1 MTGMQELWQAFDAVL
16 GGGETSALLVV
27 GPPRCGKTEFAF
39 EALMRALERN
49 HGGGAMM
56 TVSGRV
62 TADRLGNRAIRR
74 MGASMKA
81 RPVTTLSALAFA
93 VIADARRYEDLPA
106 PRLLNGAEQDALL
119 RRVVAAHLGHAEAGN
134 LCDTCVLLREYFA
147 DDRWTD
153 TVAPAREQSGGAT
166 TMAMFERG
174 VSSSFVDQ
182 LRDMLARINELGA
195 SFAHEREYVG
205 EAAGTGRNADRIAVQ
220 WRLAFALRR
229 EYVRAIEHTYPGE
242 YRLDASRLLVEA
254 AAVLRRVQAEE
265 VRLQPETVPAVLVVD
280 DFHDATLAGLRFLEA
295 LAVAGVRLVLV
306 GNPDEAV
313 QTFRGSYPEYL
324 MGCAVRGPLHAALHR
339 IPVSDTPADAAAP
352 TYRDLLASRIS
363 LSIPSPEP
371 DDTPMPQRPG
381 KLPRYAGS
389 LPIRRLDEP
398 GANADAGLGTSR
410 LEDGTV
416 ATTLYKSPREEMDD
430 VVWRMKRLHLDQGI
444 AWNDMAII
452 AHDNATVRSFGERLR
467 RDGVPVRYSSVTR
480 PLKDEPFVQG
490 LFALIELALL
500 RRRGIDA
507 VDLPLATLSSYVRAR
522 VATLMACPLVAAGTQ
537 SAEGAP
543 ARLAPVESAM
553 SALESLAAVVQES
566 AEAVGADG
574 QRHLAALI
582 ESWERY
588 RDAVNEHRQAA
599 RRAAAVNVDDGVLT
613 GETADDELPFGQ
625 RAMYLMLAFD
635 NPKAP
640 ATPVLDSLGA
650 ILGRDP
656 QAVAFRRLWDMV
668 GRVAD
673 GMDRLPNREAQYT
686 LALAWN
692 ETGVAGS
699 WQRAALRN
707 DVAGRAANDRLDVAM
722 RLFQFA
728 ADGSAGEDIVAFMDQ
743 VRSMQ
748 IEADS
753 LAHVGPVEQAVTLTT
768 PAGAA
773 GNHWRHVWLPAVQQD
788 VWPNLAERATL
799 FGGEDLAD
807 LMLHGR
813 IGDAD
818 PTHCDARLAAVLSSE
833 KKNLLVAVTRAD
845 ETLTISATWNEDCTP
860 SDFLYGYLPERF
872 IRQRDEAVFTRPGG
886 EAVHDGDAISHAG
899 LDADPRGLVT
909 AARITLACHG
919 ADSPEGQDA
928 ASALALLAEHGV
940 RSADPEHW
948 YFVDL
953 PHDGAT
959 GGEAESRAEARGGR
973 HIVTLSPSSVDGI
986 WSCPVCWLLERRCS
1000 GPQSGGVHAGFGTI
1014 VHEVAQRGSEER
1026 LDMPGSMAA
1035 ESTESRIAAVTERL
1049 MAIYRSLRRDP
1060 QGIDSPTD
1068 RYDAMKLDR
1077 SAETMLTNIASYFV
1091 NGCDAAYP
1099 FRNAQY
1105 MSVGALER
1113 AECEVEFT
1121 ARFDIDDMLAAYNAI
1136 PGIEPMTSGELLA
1149 VMGTLVGGWPEGMC
1163 DDLTIRLS
1171 GRIDRLEHRR
1181 YQDGREAVRLID
1193 YKTGRKYAITQIFN
1207 DLQLVCYQLGLAFP
1221 EDRGCVGPSP
1231 RMPYIAQSGLFFVR
1245 EDDGPSRSREV
1256 ESLHQPALL
1265 RNGAWNTEPFTL
1277 RYYFKDPQYLEI
1289 PELPE
1294 TPPAGVR
1301 AAAWDQIVRL
1311 RGSQTLWALT
1321 MVARVF
1327 YAAAASRSSL
1337 LIAHP
1342 TPDHV
1347 KHCRMKASCPACAGE
1362 LNTVYETRQA

>member
-1 MTGMQELWQAFDAVL
+1 MQELWQTFDAVL
-16 GGGETSALLVV
+16 GGGEASALLVV

-62 TADRLGNRAIRR
+62 TADRLGDRAIRR

-119 RRVVAAHLGHAEAGN
+119 RRVVAAHLDHAEAGN

-205 EAAGTGRNADRIAVQ
+205 EAAGTGRNADRTAVQ

-254 AAVLRRVQAEE
+254 AAVLRRVQVEE
-265 VRLQPETVPAVLVVD
+265 VRLQPETVPSVLVVD

-295 LAVAGVRLVLV
+295 LSAAGVRLVLV

-398 GANADAGLGTSR
+398 GANADAGLGASP

-416 ATTLYKSPREEMDD
+416 ATALYKSPREEMDD

-507 VDLPLATLSSYVRAR
+507 VDLPLAALSSYVRAR
-522 VATLMACPLVAAGTQ
+522 VATLMACPLVTAGTQ

-553 SALESLAAVVQES
+553 AALESLAAIVRES
-566 AEAVGADG
+566 EGAVGTDG

-582 ESWERY
+582 ESWDRY
-588 RDAVNEHRQAA
+588 RDAVDERRQAA
-599 RRAAAVNVDDGVLT
+599 RRAAAVSVDDGVLT
-613 GETADDELPFGQ
+613 GESADDELPFGQ
-625 RAMYLMLAFD
+625 HAMYLMLAFD
-635 NPKAP
+635 DPKAP

-656 QAVAFRRLWDMV
+656 QAVAFRRMWDMV

-673 GMDRLPNREAQYT
+673 GMGRLSNRESQYT

-692 ETGVAGS
+692 ATGVAGV

-813 IGDAD
+813 IGGAD
-818 PTHCDARLAAVLSSE
+818 PAGCDPRLAAVLSSE

-886 EAVHDGDAISHAG
+886 QSADDDAESHAG

-909 AARITLACHG
+909 AARIALACHG
-919 ADSPEGQDA
+919 ADSPEGRDA

-940 RSADPEHW
+940 RAADPKQW
-948 YFVDL
+948 YFVDTADEDTS
-953 PHDGAT
+953 DG
-959 GGEAESRAEARGGR
+959 GPEGRSGSRNER
-973 HIVTLSPSSVDGI
+973 HTVTLSPSSVDSI

-1000 GPQSGGVHAGFGTI
+1000 GPQSGGVRAGFGTL

-1026 LDMPGSMAA
+1026 LDMPGAVAA
-1035 ESTESRIAAVTERL
+1035 EGAGNRIAAVSERL

-1060 QGIDSPTD
+1060 QTIESPTD
-1068 RYDAMKLDR
+1068 RYAALQLDR
-1077 SAETMLTNIASYFV
+1077 SAETMMTHIATYFV
-1091 NGCDAAYP
+1091 NGCNPAYP
-1099 FRNAQY
+1099 FRNAEY

-1113 AECEVEFT
+1113 VEYEAEFT

-1149 VMGTLVGGWPEGMC
+1149 VMGTLVGGWPEGIC

>member
-1 MTGMQELWQAFDAVL
+1 MTGMQELWQTFDAVL
-16 GGGETSALLVV
+16 GGGEASALLVV

-62 TADRLGNRAIRR
+62 TADRLGDRAIRR

-205 EAAGTGRNADRIAVQ
+205 EAAGTGRNADRTAVQ

-254 AAVLRRVQAEE
+254 AAVLRRVQVEE
-265 VRLQPETVPAVLVVD
+265 VRLQPETVPSVLVVD

-295 LAVAGVRLVLV
+295 LSAAGVRLVLV

-389 LPIRRLDEP
+389 LPIRRLDAP
-398 GANADAGLGTSR
+398 GANVDAGLGASP

-416 ATTLYKSPREEMDD
+416 STALYKSPREEMDD
-430 VVWRMKRLHLDQGI
+430 VVWRMKRLHLDRGI

-507 VDLPLATLSSYVRAR
+507 VNLPLATLSSYVRAR

-692 ETGVAGS
+692 ATGVAGV

-753 LAHVGPVEQAVTLTT
+753 LAHVGPIEQAVTLTT

-813 IGDAD
+813 IGGAD
-818 PTHCDARLAAVLSSE
+818 PAGCDPRLAAVLSSE

-886 EAVHDGDAISHAG
+886 QSADDDAESHAG

-909 AARITLACHG
+909 AARIALACHG
-919 ADSPEGQDA
+919 ADSPEGRDA

-940 RSADPEHW
+940 RAADPKQW
-948 YFVDL
+948 YFVDTADEDTS
-953 PHDGAT
+953 DG
-959 GGEAESRAEARGGR
+959 GPEGRSGSRNER
-973 HIVTLSPSSVDGI
+973 HTVTLSPSSVDSI

-1000 GPQSGGVHAGFGTI
+1000 GPQSGGVRAGFGTL

-1026 LDMPGSMAA
+1026 LDMPGAVAA
-1035 ESTESRIAAVTERL
+1035 EGTESRIAAVSERL

-1060 QGIDSPTD
+1060 QTIESPTD
-1068 RYDAMKLDR
+1068 RYAALQLDR

-1099 FRNAQY
+1099 FRNAEY

-1113 AECEVEFT
+1113 VECEAEFT
-1121 ARFDIDDMLAAYNAI
+1121 ARFDVGDILAAYNAI
-1136 PGIEPMTSGELLA
+1136 PGVEPMTSGELLA
-1149 VMGTLVGGWPEGMC
+1149 VMGTLVGGWPEGIC

>member
-1 MTGMQELWQAFDAVL
+1 MTGMQELWQTFDAVL
-16 GGGETSALLVV
+16 GGGEASALLVV

-62 TADRLGNRAIRR
+62 TADRLGDRAIRR

-119 RRVVAAHLGHAEAGN
+119 RRVVAAHLDHAEAGN

-153 TVAPAREQSGGAT
+153 TVAPAREQSGDAT

-205 EAAGTGRNADRIAVQ
+205 EAAGTGRNTDRIAVQ

-295 LAVAGVRLVLV
+295 LAAAGVRLVLV

-416 ATTLYKSPREEMDD
+416 ATALYKSPREEMDD

-566 AEAVGADG
+566 AETVGADG

-656 QAVAFRRLWDMV
+656 QAVAFRRLWDMI

-673 GMDRLPNREAQYT
+673 GMDWLPNREAQYT

-813 IGDAD
+813 IGGAD
-818 PTHCDARLAAVLSSE
+818 PAGCDPRLAAVLSSE

-886 EAVHDGDAISHAG
+886 QSADDDAESHAG

-909 AARITLACHG
+909 AARIALACHG
-919 ADSPEGQDA
+919 ADSPEGRDA

-940 RSADPEHW
+940 RAADPKQW
-948 YFVDL
+948 YFVDTADEDTS
-953 PHDGAT
+953 DG
-959 GGEAESRAEARGGR
+959 GPEGRSGSRNER
-973 HIVTLSPSSVDGI
+973 HTVTLSPSSVDSI

-1000 GPQSGGVHAGFGTI
+1000 GPQSGGVRAGFGTL

-1026 LDMPGSMAA
+1026 LDMPGAVA
-1035 ESTESRIAAVTERL
+1035 TEGAGNRIAAVSERL

-1060 QGIDSPTD
+1060 QTIESPTD
-1068 RYDAMKLDR
+1068 RYAALQLDR
-1077 SAETMLTNIASYFV
+1077 SAETMMTHIATYFV
-1091 NGCDAAYP
+1091 NGCNPAYP
-1099 FRNAQY
+1099 FRNAEY

-1113 AECEVEFT
+1113 VECEAEFT

-1181 YQDGREAVRLID
+1181 YGDGREAVRLID
-1193 YKTGRKYAITQIFN
+1193 YKTGRKYGTAQIFN

-1245 EDDGPSRSREV
+1245 EDDGPSRSFEV

-1265 RNGAWNTEPFTL
+1265 RNGAWNTEPFAG
-1277 RYYFKDPQYLEI
+1277 RYHYKDSKYLEI

-1301 AAAWDQIVRL
+1301 AAAWNQIIRL
-1311 RGSQTLWALT
+1311 RGTQTLWALT
-1321 MVARVF
+1321 MAARVF

-1347 KHCRMKASCPACAGE
+1347 KRCRMTTSCPACAGE

>member
-1 MTGMQELWQAFDAVL
+1 MTGMQELWQTFDAVL
-16 GGGETSALLVV
+16 GGGEASALLVV

-119 RRVVAAHLGHAEAGN
+119 RRVVAAHLDHAEAGN

-205 EAAGTGRNADRIAVQ
+205 EAAGTGRNADRTAVQ

-254 AAVLRRVQAEE
+254 AAVLRRVQVEE
-265 VRLQPETVPAVLVVD
+265 VRLQPETVPSVLVVD

-295 LAVAGVRLVLV
+295 LSAAGVRLVLV

-398 GANADAGLGTSR
+398 GANADAGLGASP

-416 ATTLYKSPREEMDD
+416 ATALYKSPREEMDD

-480 PLKDEPFVQG
+480 PLRDEPFVQG

-507 VDLPLATLSSYVRAR
+507 VDLPLAALSSYVRAR
-522 VATLMACPLVAAGTQ
+522 VATLMACPLVTAGTQ

-553 SALESLAAVVQES
+553 AALESLAAIVRES
-566 AEAVGADG
+566 EGAVGTDG

-582 ESWERY
+582 ESWDRY
-588 RDAVNEHRQAA
+588 RDAVDERRQAA
-599 RRAAAVNVDDGVLT
+599 RRAAAVSVDDGVLT
-613 GETADDELPFGQ
+613 GESADDELPFGQ
-625 RAMYLMLAFD
+625 HAMYLMLAFD
-635 NPKAP
+635 DPKAP

-656 QAVAFRRLWDMV
+656 QAVAFRRMWDMV

-673 GMDRLPNREAQYT
+673 GMGRLSNRESQYT

-692 ETGVAGS
+692 ATGVAGV

-813 IGDAD
+813 IGGAD
-818 PTHCDARLAAVLSSE
+818 PVGCDPRLAAVLSSE

-872 IRQRDEAVFTRPGG
+872 IRQRDEAVFTHPGG
-886 EAVHDGDAISHAG
+886 QSADDDAESHAG

-909 AARITLACHG
+909 AARIALACHG
-919 ADSPEGQDA
+919 ADSPEGRDA

-940 RSADPEHW
+940 RAADPKQW
-948 YFVDL
+948 YFVDTADEDTS
-953 PHDGAT
+953 DG
-959 GGEAESRAEARGGR
+959 GPEGRSGSRNER
-973 HIVTLSPSSVDGI
+973 HTVTLSPSSVDSI

-1000 GPQSGGVHAGFGTI
+1000 GPQSGGVRAGFGTL

-1026 LDMPGSMAA
+1026 LDMPGAVAA
-1035 ESTESRIAAVTERL
+1035 EGAGNRIAAVSERL

-1060 QGIDSPTD
+1060 QTIESPTD
-1068 RYDAMKLDR
+1068 RYAALQLDR
-1077 SAETMLTNIASYFV
+1077 SAETMMTHIATYFV
-1091 NGCDAAYP
+1091 NGCNPAYP
-1099 FRNAQY
+1099 FRNAEY

-1113 AECEVEFT
+1113 VECEAEFT

-1149 VMGTLVGGWPEGMC
+1149 VMGTLVGGWPEGIC

-1181 YQDGREAVRLID
+1181 YQNGREAVRLID

>member
-1 MTGMQELWQAFDAVL
+1 MTGMQELWQTFDAVL
-16 GGGETSALLVV
+16 GGGEASALLVV

-62 TADRLGNRAIRR
+62 TADRLGDRAIRR

-119 RRVVAAHLGHAEAGN
+119 RRVVAAHLDHAEAGN

-205 EAAGTGRNADRIAVQ
+205 EAAGTGRNADRTAVQ

-295 LAVAGVRLVLV
+295 LAAAGVRLVLV

-416 ATTLYKSPREEMDD
+416 ATALYKSPREEMDD

-566 AEAVGADG
+566 AETVGADG

-813 IGDAD
+813 IGGAD
-818 PTHCDARLAAVLSSE
+818 PAGCDPRLAAVLSSE

-886 EAVHDGDAISHAG
+886 QSADDDAESHAG

-909 AARITLACHG
+909 AARIALACHG
-919 ADSPEGQDA
+919 ADSPEGRDA

-940 RSADPEHW
+940 RAADPKQW
-948 YFVDL
+948 YFVDTADEDTS
-953 PHDGAT
+953 DG
-959 GGEAESRAEARGGR
+959 GPEGRSGSRNER
-973 HIVTLSPSSVDGI
+973 HTVTLSPSSVDSI

-1000 GPQSGGVHAGFGTI
+1000 GPQSGGVRAGFGTL

-1026 LDMPGSMAA
+1026 LDMPGAVA
-1035 ESTESRIAAVTERL
+1035 TEGAGNRIAAVSERL

-1060 QGIDSPTD
+1060 QTIESPTD
-1068 RYDAMKLDR
+1068 RYAALQLDR
-1077 SAETMLTNIASYFV
+1077 SAETMMTHIATYFV
-1091 NGCDAAYP
+1091 NGCNPAYP
-1099 FRNAQY
+1099 FRNAEY

-1113 AECEVEFT
+1113 VECEAEFT

-1149 VMGTLVGGWPEGMC
+1149 VMGTLVGGWPEGIC

-1181 YQDGREAVRLID
+1181 YGDGREAVRLID

-1265 RNGAWNTEPFTL
+1265 RNGAWNTEPFAG
-1277 RYYFKDPQYLEI
+1277 RYHYKDPKYLEI

-1301 AAAWDQIVRL
+1301 AAAWNQIIRL
-1311 RGSQTLWALT
+1311 RGTQTLWALT
-1321 MVARVF
+1321 MAARVF

-1347 KHCRMKASCPACAGE
+1347 KRCRMTTSCPACAGE

>member
-1 MTGMQELWQAFDAVL
+1 MTGMQELWQTFDAVL
-16 GGGETSALLVV
+16 GGGEASALLVV

-62 TADRLGNRAIRR
+62 TADRLGDRAIRR

-119 RRVVAAHLGHAEAGN
+119 RRVVAAHLDHAEAGN

-153 TVAPAREQSGGAT
+153 TVAPVREQSGGAT

-205 EAAGTGRNADRIAVQ
+205 EAAGTGRNADRTAVQ

-254 AAVLRRVQAEE
+254 AAVLRRVQVEE
-265 VRLQPETVPAVLVVD
+265 VRLQPETVPSVLVVD

-295 LAVAGVRLVLV
+295 LAAAGVRLVLV

-398 GANADAGLGTSR
+398 GANADAGLGASP
-410 LEDGTV
+410 LEDDTV
-416 ATTLYKSPREEMDD
+416 STALYKSPREEMDD

-507 VDLPLATLSSYVRAR
+507 VDLPLAALSSYVRAR
-522 VATLMACPLVAAGTQ
+522 VATLMACPLVTAGTQ
-537 SAEGAP
+537 SAESAP

-553 SALESLAAVVQES
+553 AALESLAGVVQES
-566 AEAVGADG
+566 AETAGAEG

-582 ESWERY
+582 ESWDRY
-588 RDAVNEHRQAA
+588 RDAVDERRQAA
-599 RRAAAVNVDDGVLT
+599 RRAAAVSVDDGVLT
-613 GETADDELPFGQ
+613 GESADDELPFGQ
-625 RAMYLMLAFD
+625 HAMYLMLAFD
-635 NPKAP
+635 DPKAP

-656 QAVAFRRLWDMV
+656 QAVAFRRMWDMV

-673 GMDRLPNREAQYT
+673 GMGRLSNREAQYT

-692 ETGVAGS
+692 ATGVAGV

-813 IGDAD
+813 IGGAD

-919 ADSPEGQDA
+919 ADSPEGRDA

-940 RSADPEHW
+940 RAADPRQW

-959 GGEAESRAEARGGR
+959 GGEAEARAEARDGR
-973 HIVTLSPSSVDGI
+973 HTVTLSPSSVDSI

-1000 GPQSGGVHAGFGTI
+1000 GPQSGGVRAGFGTL

-1026 LDMPGSMAA
+1026 LDMPGAVAA
-1035 ESTESRIAAVTERL
+1035 EGTESRIAAVTERL

-1105 MSVGALER
+1105 MSVGALDR
-1113 AECEVEFT
+1113 AECEAEFT

-1149 VMGTLVGGWPEGMC
+1149 VMGTLVGGWPEGIC

-1277 RYYFKDPQYLEI
+1277 RYCFKDPQYLEI

>member
-1 MTGMQELWQAFDAVL
+1 
-16 GGGETSALLVV
+16 
-27 GPPRCGKTEFAF
+27 
-39 EALMRALERN
+39 
-49 HGGGAMM
+49 
-56 TVSGRV
+56 
-62 TADRLGNRAIRR
+62 
-74 MGASMKA
+74 
-81 RPVTTLSALAFA
+81 
-93 VIADARRYEDLPA
+93 
-106 PRLLNGAEQDALL
+106 
-119 RRVVAAHLGHAEAGN
+119 
-134 LCDTCVLLREYFA
+134 
-147 DDRWTD
+147 
-153 TVAPAREQSGGAT
+153 
-166 TMAMFERG
+166 
-174 VSSSFVDQ
+174 
-182 LRDMLARINELGA
+182 
-195 SFAHEREYVG
+195 
-205 EAAGTGRNADRIAVQ
+205 
-220 WRLAFALRR
+220 
-229 EYVRAIEHTYPGE
+229 
-242 YRLDASRLLVEA
+242 
-254 AAVLRRVQAEE
+254 
-265 VRLQPETVPAVLVVD
+265 
-280 DFHDATLAGLRFLEA
+280 
-295 LAVAGVRLVLV
+295 
-306 GNPDEAV
+306 
-313 QTFRGSYPEYL
+313 
-324 MGCAVRGPLHAALHR
+324 
-339 IPVSDTPADAAAP
+339 
-352 TYRDLLASRIS
+352 
-363 LSIPSPEP
+363 
-371 DDTPMPQRPG
+371 MPQRPG

-416 ATTLYKSPREEMDD
+416 ATALYKSPREEMDD

-507 VDLPLATLSSYVRAR
+507 VDLPLAALSSYVRAR
-522 VATLMACPLVAAGTQ
+522 VATLMACPLVTAGTQ

-635 NPKAP
+635 DPKAP

-650 ILGRDP
+650 ILGRDH

-692 ETGVAGS
+692 ATGVAGV

-813 IGDAD
+813 IGGAD
-818 PTHCDARLAAVLSSE
+818 PAGCDPRLAAVLSSE

-886 EAVHDGDAISHAG
+886 QSADDDAESHAG

-909 AARITLACHG
+909 AARIALACHG

-948 YFVDL
+948 YFVDTADEDTS
-953 PHDGAT
+953 DG
-959 GGEAESRAEARGGR
+959 GPEGRSGSRNER
-973 HIVTLSPSSVDGI
+973 HTVTLSPSSVDSI
-986 WSCPVCWLLERRCS
+986 WSCPICWLLERRCS
-1000 GPQSGGVHAGFGTI
+1000 GPQSGGVRAGFGTL

-1026 LDMPGSMAA
+1026 LDMPGAVAA
-1035 ESTESRIAAVTERL
+1035 EGAGNRIAAVSERL

-1060 QGIDSPTD
+1060 QTIESPTD
-1068 RYDAMKLDR
+1068 RYAALQLDR
-1077 SAETMLTNIASYFV
+1077 SAETMMTHIATYFV
-1091 NGCDAAYP
+1091 NGCNPAYP
-1099 FRNAQY
+1099 FRNAEY

-1113 AECEVEFT
+1113 VECEAEFT

-1149 VMGTLVGGWPEGMC
+1149 VMGTLVGGWPEGIC

-1277 RYYFKDPQYLEI
+1277 RYCFKDPQYLEI

>member
-1 MTGMQELWQAFDAVL
+1 MTGMQELWQTFDAVL
-16 GGGETSALLVV
+16 GGGEASALLVV

-62 TADRLGNRAIRR
+62 TADRLGDRAIRR

-119 RRVVAAHLGHAEAGN
+119 RRVVAAHLDHAEAGN

-205 EAAGTGRNADRIAVQ
+205 EAAGTGRNADRTAVQ

-254 AAVLRRVQAEE
+254 AAVLRRVQVEE
-265 VRLQPETVPAVLVVD
+265 VRLQPETVPSVLVVD

-295 LAVAGVRLVLV
+295 LSAAGVRLVLV

-339 IPVSDTPADAAAP
+339 IPISDTPADAAAP

-416 ATTLYKSPREEMDD
+416 ATALYKSPREEMDD

-553 SALESLAAVVQES
+553 SALESLAGVVQES
-566 AEAVGADG
+566 AETAGAEG

-582 ESWERY
+582 ESWDRY
-588 RDAVNEHRQAA
+588 RDAVDERRQAA
-599 RRAAAVNVDDGVLT
+599 RRAAAVSVDDGVLT
-613 GETADDELPFGQ
+613 GESADDELPFGQ
-625 RAMYLMLAFD
+625 HAMYLMLAFD
-635 NPKAP
+635 DPKAP

-656 QAVAFRRLWDMV
+656 QAVAFRRMWDMV

-673 GMDRLPNREAQYT
+673 GMGRLSNREAQYT

-692 ETGVAGS
+692 ATGVAGV

-813 IGDAD
+813 IGGAD
-818 PTHCDARLAAVLSSE
+818 PAGCDPRLAAVLSSE

-886 EAVHDGDAISHAG
+886 QSADDDAESHAG

-909 AARITLACHG
+909 AARIALACHG

-940 RSADPEHW
+940 RAADPKQW
-948 YFVDL
+948 YFVDTADEDTS
-953 PHDGAT
+953 DG
-959 GGEAESRAEARGGR
+959 GPEGRSGSRNER
-973 HIVTLSPSSVDGI
+973 HTVTLSPSSVDSI

-1000 GPQSGGVHAGFGTI
+1000 GPQSGGVRAGFGTL

-1026 LDMPGSMAA
+1026 LDMPGAVAA
-1035 ESTESRIAAVTERL
+1035 EGAGNRIAAVSERL

-1060 QGIDSPTD
+1060 QTIESPTD
-1068 RYDAMKLDR
+1068 RYAALQLDR
-1077 SAETMLTNIASYFV
+1077 SAETMMTHIATYFV
-1091 NGCDAAYP
+1091 NGCNPAYP
-1099 FRNAQY
+1099 FRNAEY

-1113 AECEVEFT
+1113 VECEAEFT

-1149 VMGTLVGGWPEGMC
+1149 VMGTLVGGWPEGIC

-1181 YQDGREAVRLID
+1181 YQNGREAVRLID

-1231 RMPYIAQSGLFFVR
+1231 RMPYIAQSGLFFVH

>member
-1 MTGMQELWQAFDAVL
+1 MTGMQELWQTFDAVL
-16 GGGETSALLVV
+16 GGGEASALLVV

-62 TADRLGNRAIRR
+62 TADRLGDRAIRR

-119 RRVVAAHLGHAEAGN
+119 RRVVAAHLDHAEAGN

-205 EAAGTGRNADRIAVQ
+205 EAAGTGRNADRTAVQ

-254 AAVLRRVQAEE
+254 AAVLRRVQVEE
-265 VRLQPETVPAVLVVD
+265 VRLQPETVPSVLVVD

-295 LAVAGVRLVLV
+295 LSAAGVRLVLV

-389 LPIRRLDEP
+389 LPIRRLDAP
-398 GANADAGLGTSR
+398 GANVDAGLGASP

-416 ATTLYKSPREEMDD
+416 STALYKSPREEMDD
-430 VVWRMKRLHLDQGI
+430 VVWRMKRLHLDRGI

-507 VDLPLATLSSYVRAR
+507 VNLPLATLSSYVRAR

-625 RAMYLMLAFD
+625 HAMYLMLAFD
-635 NPKAP
+635 DPKAP

-673 GMDRLPNREAQYT
+673 GMGRLSNREAQYT

-692 ETGVAGS
+692 ATGVAGV

-753 LAHVGPVEQAVTLTT
+753 LAHVGPIEQAVTLTT

-813 IGDAD
+813 IGGAD
-818 PTHCDARLAAVLSSE
+818 PAGCDPRLAAVLSSE

-886 EAVHDGDAISHAG
+886 QSADDDAESHAG

-909 AARITLACHG
+909 AARIALACHG
-919 ADSPEGQDA
+919 ADSPEGRDA

-940 RSADPEHW
+940 RAADPKQW
-948 YFVDL
+948 YFVDTADEDTS
-953 PHDGAT
+953 DG
-959 GGEAESRAEARGGR
+959 GPEGRSGSRNER
-973 HIVTLSPSSVDGI
+973 HTVTLSPSSVDSI

-1000 GPQSGGVHAGFGTI
+1000 GPQSGGVRAGFGTL

-1026 LDMPGSMAA
+1026 LDMPGAVAA
-1035 ESTESRIAAVTERL
+1035 EGAGNRIAAVSERL

-1060 QGIDSPTD
+1060 QTIESPTD
-1068 RYDAMKLDR
+1068 RYAALQLDR

-1099 FRNAQY
+1099 FRNAEY

-1113 AECEVEFT
+1113 VECEAEFT
-1121 ARFDIDDMLAAYNAI
+1121 ARFDVGDILAAYNAI
-1136 PGIEPMTSGELLA
+1136 PGVEPMTSGELLA
-1149 VMGTLVGGWPEGMC
+1149 VMGTLVGGWPEGIC

-1301 AAAWDQIVRL
+1301 AAAWNQIVRL

>member
-1 MTGMQELWQAFDAVL
+1 MTGMQELWQTFDAVL
-16 GGGETSALLVV
+16 GGGEASALLVV

-119 RRVVAAHLGHAEAGN
+119 RRVVAAHLDHAEAGN

-195 SFAHEREYVG
+195 SFAHECEYVG
-205 EAAGTGRNADRIAVQ
+205 EAAGTGRNADRTAVQ

-254 AAVLRRVQAEE
+254 AAVLRRVQVEE
-265 VRLQPETVPAVLVVD
+265 VRLQPETVPSVLVVD

-295 LAVAGVRLVLV
+295 LSAAGVRLVLV

-398 GANADAGLGTSR
+398 GANADAGLGTSP

-416 ATTLYKSPREEMDD
+416 STALYKSPREEMDD
-430 VVWRMKRLHLDQGI
+430 VVWRMKRLHLDRGI

-507 VDLPLATLSSYVRAR
+507 VDLPLAALSSYVRAR
-522 VATLMACPLVAAGTQ
+522 VATLMACPLVTAGTQ

-553 SALESLAAVVQES
+553 AALESLAGVVQES
-566 AEAVGADG
+566 AETAGAEG

-582 ESWERY
+582 ESWDRY
-588 RDAVNEHRQAA
+588 RDAVDERRQAA
-599 RRAAAVNVDDGVLT
+599 RRAAAVSVDDGVLT
-613 GETADDELPFGQ
+613 GESADDELPFGQ

-635 NPKAP
+635 DPKAP

-650 ILGRDP
+650 ILGRDH

-743 VRSMQ
+743 IRSMQ

-753 LAHVGPVEQAVTLTT
+753 LAHVGPIEQAVTLTT

-813 IGDAD
+813 IGGAD
-818 PTHCDARLAAVLSSE
+818 PAGCDPRLAAVLSSE

-886 EAVHDGDAISHAG
+886 QSADDDAESHAG

-909 AARITLACHG
+909 AARIALACHG
-919 ADSPEGQDA
+919 ADSPEGRDA

-940 RSADPEHW
+940 RAADPKQW
-948 YFVDL
+948 YFVDTADEDTS
-953 PHDGAT
+953 DG
-959 GGEAESRAEARGGR
+959 GPEGRSGSRNER
-973 HIVTLSPSSVDGI
+973 HTVTLSPSSVDSI

-1000 GPQSGGVHAGFGTI
+1000 GPQSGGVRAGFGTL

-1026 LDMPGSMAA
+1026 LDMPGAVAA
-1035 ESTESRIAAVTERL
+1035 EGAGNRIAAVSERL

-1060 QGIDSPTD
+1060 QTIESPTD
-1068 RYDAMKLDR
+1068 RYAALQLDR
-1077 SAETMLTNIASYFV
+1077 SAETMMTHIAAYFV
-1091 NGCDAAYP
+1091 NGCNPAYP
-1099 FRNAQY
+1099 FRNAEY

-1113 AECEVEFT
+1113 VECEAEFT
-1121 ARFDIDDMLAAYNAI
+1121 ARFDVGDILAAYNAI
-1136 PGIEPMTSGELLA
+1136 PGVEPMTSGELLA
-1149 VMGTLVGGWPEGMC
+1149 VMGTLVGGWPEGIC

>member
-16 GGGETSALLVV
+16 GGGEASALLVV

-62 TADRLGNRAIRR
+62 TADRLGDRAIRR

-119 RRVVAAHLGHAEAGN
+119 RRVVAAHLDHAEAGN

-205 EAAGTGRNADRIAVQ
+205 EAAGTGRNADRTAVQ

-295 LAVAGVRLVLV
+295 LAAAGVRLVLV

-339 IPVSDTPADAAAP
+339 IPVSDTPADAVAP

-416 ATTLYKSPREEMDD
+416 ATALYKSPREEMDD

-566 AEAVGADG
+566 AETVGADG

-656 QAVAFRRLWDMV
+656 QAVAFRRLWDMI

-673 GMDRLPNREAQYT
+673 GMDWLPNREAQYT

-813 IGDAD
+813 IGGAD
-818 PTHCDARLAAVLSSE
+818 PAGCDPRLAAVLSSE

-886 EAVHDGDAISHAG
+886 QSADDDAESHAG

-909 AARITLACHG
+909 AARIALACHG
-919 ADSPEGQDA
+919 ADSPEGRDA

-940 RSADPEHW
+940 RAADPKQW
-948 YFVDL
+948 YFVDTADEDTS
-953 PHDGAT
+953 DG
-959 GGEAESRAEARGGR
+959 GPEGRSGSRNER
-973 HIVTLSPSSVDGI
+973 HTVTLSPSSVDSI

-1000 GPQSGGVHAGFGTI
+1000 GPQSGGVRAGFGTL

-1026 LDMPGSMAA
+1026 LDMPGAVA
-1035 ESTESRIAAVTERL
+1035 TEGAGNRIAAVSERL

-1060 QGIDSPTD
+1060 QTIESPTD
-1068 RYDAMKLDR
+1068 RYAALQLDR
-1077 SAETMLTNIASYFV
+1077 SAETMMTHIATYFV
-1091 NGCDAAYP
+1091 NGCNPAYP
-1099 FRNAQY
+1099 FRNAEY

-1113 AECEVEFT
+1113 VECEAEFT

-1149 VMGTLVGGWPEGMC
+1149 VMGTLVGGWPEGIC

-1181 YQDGREAVRLID
+1181 YGDGREAVRLID

-1265 RNGAWNTEPFTL
+1265 RNGAWNTEPFAG
-1277 RYYFKDPQYLEI
+1277 RYHYKDPKYLEI

-1301 AAAWDQIVRL
+1301 AAAWNQIIRL
-1311 RGSQTLWALT
+1311 RGTQTLWALT
-1321 MVARVF
+1321 MAARVF

>member
-1 MTGMQELWQAFDAVL
+1 MTGMQELWQTFDAVL
-16 GGGETSALLVV
+16 GGGEASALLVV

-62 TADRLGNRAIRR
+62 TADRLGDRAIRR

-81 RPVTTLSALAFA
+81 RPVTTLLALAFA

-119 RRVVAAHLGHAEAGN
+119 RRVVAAHLDHAEAGN

-205 EAAGTGRNADRIAVQ
+205 EAAGTGRNADRTAVQ

-295 LAVAGVRLVLV
+295 LAAAGVRLVLV

-416 ATTLYKSPREEMDD
+416 ATALYKSPREEMDD

-566 AEAVGADG
+566 AETVGADG

-656 QAVAFRRLWDMV
+656 QAVAFRRLWDMI

-673 GMDRLPNREAQYT
+673 GMDWLPNREAQYT

-813 IGDAD
+813 IGGAD
-818 PTHCDARLAAVLSSE
+818 PAGCDPRLAAVLSSE

-886 EAVHDGDAISHAG
+886 QSADDDAESHAG

-909 AARITLACHG
+909 AARIALACHG
-919 ADSPEGQDA
+919 ADSPEGRDA

-940 RSADPEHW
+940 RAADPKQW
-948 YFVDL
+948 YFVDTADEDTS
-953 PHDGAT
+953 DG
-959 GGEAESRAEARGGR
+959 GPEGRSGSRNER
-973 HIVTLSPSSVDGI
+973 HTVTLSPSSVDSI

-1000 GPQSGGVHAGFGTI
+1000 GPQSGGVRAGFGTL

-1026 LDMPGSMAA
+1026 LDMPGAVA
-1035 ESTESRIAAVTERL
+1035 TEGAGNRIAAVSERL

-1060 QGIDSPTD
+1060 QTIESPTD
-1068 RYDAMKLDR
+1068 RYAALQLDR
-1077 SAETMLTNIASYFV
+1077 SAETMMTHIATYFV
-1091 NGCDAAYP
+1091 NGCNPAYP
-1099 FRNAQY
+1099 FRNAEY

-1113 AECEVEFT
+1113 VECEAEFT

-1149 VMGTLVGGWPEGMC
+1149 VMGTLVGGWPEGIC

-1181 YQDGREAVRLID
+1181 YGDGREAVRLID

-1265 RNGAWNTEPFTL
+1265 RNGAWNTEPFAG
-1277 RYYFKDPQYLEI
+1277 RYHYKDPKYLEI

-1301 AAAWDQIVRL
+1301 AAAWNQIIRL
-1311 RGSQTLWALT
+1311 RGTQTLWALT
-1321 MVARVF
+1321 MAARVF

>member
-1 MTGMQELWQAFDAVL
+1 MTGMQELWQTFDAVL
-16 GGGETSALLVV
+16 GGGEASALLVV

-62 TADRLGNRAIRR
+62 TADRLGDRAIRR

-119 RRVVAAHLGHAEAGN
+119 RRVVAAHLDHAEAGN

-205 EAAGTGRNADRIAVQ
+205 EAAGTGRNADRTAVQ

-265 VRLQPETVPAVLVVD
+265 VRLQPEMVPAVLVVD

-295 LAVAGVRLVLV
+295 LAAAGVRLVLV

-416 ATTLYKSPREEMDD
+416 ATALYKSPREEMDD

-566 AEAVGADG
+566 AETVGADG

-656 QAVAFRRLWDMV
+656 QAVAFRRLWDMI

-673 GMDRLPNREAQYT
+673 GMDWLPNREAQYT

-813 IGDAD
+813 IGGAD
-818 PTHCDARLAAVLSSE
+818 PAGCDPRLAAVLSSE

-886 EAVHDGDAISHAG
+886 QSADDDAESHAG

-909 AARITLACHG
+909 AARIALACHG
-919 ADSPEGQDA
+919 ADSPEGRDA

-940 RSADPEHW
+940 RAADPKQW
-948 YFVDL
+948 YFVDTADEDTS
-953 PHDGAT
+953 DG
-959 GGEAESRAEARGGR
+959 GPEGRSGSRNER
-973 HIVTLSPSSVDGI
+973 HTVTLSPSSVDSI

-1000 GPQSGGVHAGFGTI
+1000 GPQSGGVRAGFGTL

-1026 LDMPGSMAA
+1026 LDMPGAVA
-1035 ESTESRIAAVTERL
+1035 TEGAGNRIAAVSERL

-1060 QGIDSPTD
+1060 QTIESPTD
-1068 RYDAMKLDR
+1068 RYAALQLDR
-1077 SAETMLTNIASYFV
+1077 SAETMMTHIATYFV
-1091 NGCDAAYP
+1091 NGCNPAYP
-1099 FRNAQY
+1099 FRNAEY

-1113 AECEVEFT
+1113 VECEAEFT

-1149 VMGTLVGGWPEGMC
+1149 VMGTLVGGWPEGIC

-1181 YQDGREAVRLID
+1181 YGDGREAVRLID

-1265 RNGAWNTEPFTL
+1265 RNGAWNTEPFAG
-1277 RYYFKDPQYLEI
+1277 RYHYKDPKYLEI

-1301 AAAWDQIVRL
+1301 AAAWNQIIRL
-1311 RGSQTLWALT
+1311 RGTQTLWALT
-1321 MVARVF
+1321 MAARVF

>member
-1 MTGMQELWQAFDAVL
+1 MQELWQTFDAVL
-16 GGGETSALLVV
+16 GGGEASALLVV

-62 TADRLGNRAIRR
+62 TADRLGDRAIRR

-119 RRVVAAHLGHAEAGN
+119 RRVVAAHLDHAEAGN

-153 TVAPAREQSGGAT
+153 TVAPVREQSGGAT
-166 TMAMFERG
+166 TIAMFERG

-205 EAAGTGRNADRIAVQ
+205 EAAGTGRNADRTAVQ

-254 AAVLRRVQAEE
+254 AAVLRRVQVEE
-265 VRLQPETVPAVLVVD
+265 VRLQPETVPSVLVVD

-295 LAVAGVRLVLV
+295 LAAAGVRLVLV

-389 LPIRRLDEP
+389 LPIRRLDAP
-398 GANADAGLGTSR
+398 GANVDAGLGASP

-416 ATTLYKSPREEMDD
+416 STALYKSPREEMDD
-430 VVWRMKRLHLDQGI
+430 VVWRMKRLHLDRGI

-480 PLKDEPFVQG
+480 PLRDEPFVQG

-507 VDLPLATLSSYVRAR
+507 VDLPLVALSSYVRAR
-522 VATLMACPLVAAGTQ
+522 VATLMACPLVTAGTQ

-553 SALESLAAVVQES
+553 AALESLAGVVQES
-566 AEAVGADG
+566 AETAGAEG

-599 RRAAAVNVDDGVLT
+599 RRAVPVNVDDGILA
-613 GETADDELPFGQ
+613 GESADDELPFGQ

-635 NPKAP
+635 DPKAP

-650 ILGRDP
+650 ILGRDH

-743 VRSMQ
+743 IRSMQ

-753 LAHVGPVEQAVTLTT
+753 LAHVGPIEQAVTLTT

-813 IGDAD
+813 IGGAD
-818 PTHCDARLAAVLSSE
+818 PAGCDPRLAAVLSSE

-886 EAVHDGDAISHAG
+886 QSADDDAESHAG

-909 AARITLACHG
+909 AARIALACHG
-919 ADSPEGQDA
+919 ADSPEGRDA

-940 RSADPEHW
+940 RAADPKQW
-948 YFVDL
+948 YFVDTADEDTS
-953 PHDGAT
+953 DG
-959 GGEAESRAEARGGR
+959 GPEGRSGSRNER
-973 HIVTLSPSSVDGI
+973 HTVTLSPSSVDSI

-1000 GPQSGGVHAGFGTI
+1000 GPQSGGVRAGFGTI

-1026 LDMPGSMAA
+1026 LDMPGAVAA
-1035 ESTESRIAAVTERL
+1035 EGAGNRIAAVSERL

-1060 QGIDSPTD
+1060 QTIESPTD
-1068 RYDAMKLDR
+1068 RYAALQLDR
-1077 SAETMLTNIASYFV
+1077 SAETMMTHIATYFV
-1091 NGCDAAYP
+1091 NGCNPAYP
-1099 FRNAQY
+1099 FRNAEY

-1113 AECEVEFT
+1113 VECEAEFT

-1149 VMGTLVGGWPEGMC
+1149 VMGTLVGGWPEGIC

>member
-119 RRVVAAHLGHAEAGN
+119 RRVVAAHLDHAEAGN

-205 EAAGTGRNADRIAVQ
+205 EAAGTGRNADRTAVQ

-254 AAVLRRVQAEE
+254 AAVLRRVQVEE
-265 VRLQPETVPAVLVVD
+265 VRLQPETVPSVLVVD

-295 LAVAGVRLVLV
+295 LSAAGVRLMLV

-389 LPIRRLDEP
+389 LPIRRLDAP
-398 GANADAGLGTSR
+398 GANVDAGLGASP

-416 ATTLYKSPREEMDD
+416 STALYKSPREEMDD
-430 VVWRMKRLHLDQGI
+430 VVWRMKRLHLDRGI

-467 RDGVPVRYSSVTR
+467 HDGVPVRYSSVTR

-507 VDLPLATLSSYVRAR
+507 VDLPLAALSSYVRAR
-522 VATLMACPLVAAGTQ
+522 VATLMACPLVTAGTQ

-553 SALESLAAVVQES
+553 AALESLAGVVQES
-566 AEAVGADG
+566 AETAGAEG

-582 ESWERY
+582 ESWDRY
-588 RDAVNEHRQAA
+588 RDAVDERRQAA
-599 RRAAAVNVDDGVLT
+599 RRAAAVSVDDGVLT
-613 GETADDELPFGQ
+613 GESADDELPFGQ
-625 RAMYLMLAFD
+625 HAMYLMLAFD
-635 NPKAP
+635 DPKAP

-656 QAVAFRRLWDMV
+656 QAVAFRRMWDMV

-673 GMDRLPNREAQYT
+673 GMGRLTNREAQYT

-692 ETGVAGS
+692 ATGVAGV

-813 IGDAD
+813 IGGAD
-818 PTHCDARLAAVLSSE
+818 PAGCDPRLAAVLSSE

-886 EAVHDGDAISHAG
+886 QSVDDGAESHAG

-909 AARITLACHG
+909 AARIALACHG
-919 ADSPEGQDA
+919 ADSPEGRDA

-940 RSADPEHW
+940 RAADPKQW
-948 YFVDL
+948 YFVDTADEDTS
-953 PHDGAT
+953 DG
-959 GGEAESRAEARGGR
+959 GPEGRSGSRNER
-973 HIVTLSPSSVDGI
+973 HTVTLSPSSVDSI

-1000 GPQSGGVHAGFGTI
+1000 GPQSGGVRAGFGTL

-1026 LDMPGSMAA
+1026 LDMPGAVAA
-1035 ESTESRIAAVTERL
+1035 EGAGNRIAAVSERL

-1060 QGIDSPTD
+1060 QTIESPTD
-1068 RYDAMKLDR
+1068 RYAALQLDR
-1077 SAETMLTNIASYFV
+1077 SAETMMTHIATYFV
-1091 NGCDAAYP
+1091 NGCNPAYP
-1099 FRNAQY
+1099 FRNAEY

-1113 AECEVEFT
+1113 VECEAEFT

-1149 VMGTLVGGWPEGMC
+1149 VMGTLVGGWPEGIC

>member
-1 MTGMQELWQAFDAVL
+1 MTGMQELWQTFDAVL
-16 GGGETSALLVV
+16 GGGEASALLVV

-62 TADRLGNRAIRR
+62 TADRLGDRAIRR

-119 RRVVAAHLGHAEAGN
+119 RRVVAAHLDHAEAGN

-205 EAAGTGRNADRIAVQ
+205 EAAGTGRNADRTAVQ

-295 LAVAGVRLVLV
+295 LAAAGVRLVLV

-416 ATTLYKSPREEMDD
+416 ATALYKSPREEMDD

-566 AEAVGADG
+566 AETVGADG

-599 RRAAAVNVDDGVLT
+599 RRAAAVNVDDGILA

-656 QAVAFRRLWDMV
+656 QAVAFRRLWDMI

-673 GMDRLPNREAQYT
+673 GMDWLPNREAQYT

-813 IGDAD
+813 IGGAD
-818 PTHCDARLAAVLSSE
+818 PAGCDPRLAAVLSSE

-886 EAVHDGDAISHAG
+886 QSADDDAESHAG

-909 AARITLACHG
+909 AARIALACHG
-919 ADSPEGQDA
+919 ADSPEGRDA

-940 RSADPEHW
+940 RAADPKQW
-948 YFVDL
+948 YFVDTADEDT
-953 PHDGAT
+953 PDG
-959 GGEAESRAEARGGR
+959 GPEGRSGSRNER
-973 HIVTLSPSSVDGI
+973 HTVTLSPSSVDSI

-1000 GPQSGGVHAGFGTI
+1000 GPQSGGVRAGFGTL

-1026 LDMPGSMAA
+1026 LDMPGAVA
-1035 ESTESRIAAVTERL
+1035 TEGAGNRIAAVSERL

-1060 QGIDSPTD
+1060 QTIESPTD
-1068 RYDAMKLDR
+1068 RYAALQLDR
-1077 SAETMLTNIASYFV
+1077 SAETMMTHIATYFV
-1091 NGCDAAYP
+1091 NGCNPAYP
-1099 FRNAQY
+1099 FRNAEY

-1113 AECEVEFT
+1113 VECEAEFT

-1149 VMGTLVGGWPEGMC
+1149 VMGTLVGGWPEGIC

-1181 YQDGREAVRLID
+1181 YGDGREAVRLID

-1265 RNGAWNTEPFTL
+1265 RNGAWNTEPFAG
-1277 RYYFKDPQYLEI
+1277 RYHYKDPKYLEI

-1301 AAAWDQIVRL
+1301 AAAWNQIIRL
-1311 RGSQTLWALT
+1311 RGTQTLWALT
-1321 MVARVF
+1321 MAARVF

>member
-1 MTGMQELWQAFDAVL
+1 MQELWQTFDAVL
-16 GGGETSALLVV
+16 GGGEASALLVV

-205 EAAGTGRNADRIAVQ
+205 EAAGTGRNADRTAVQ

-254 AAVLRRVQAEE
+254 AAVLRRVQVEE
-265 VRLQPETVPAVLVVD
+265 VRLQPETVPSVLVVD

-295 LAVAGVRLVLV
+295 LAAAGVRLVLV

-389 LPIRRLDEP
+389 LPIRRLDAP
-398 GANADAGLGTSR
+398 GANVDAGLGASP

-416 ATTLYKSPREEMDD
+416 STALYKSPREEMDD
-430 VVWRMKRLHLDQGI
+430 VVWRMKRLHLDRGI

-507 VDLPLATLSSYVRAR
+507 VDLPLAALSSYVRAR
-522 VATLMACPLVAAGTQ
+522 VATLMACPLVTAGTQ

-553 SALESLAAVVQES
+553 AALESLAGVVQES
-566 AEAVGADG
+566 AETAGAEG

-582 ESWERY
+582 ESWDRY
-588 RDAVNEHRQAA
+588 RDAVDERRQAA
-599 RRAAAVNVDDGVLT
+599 RRAAAVSVDDGVLT
-613 GETADDELPFGQ
+613 GESADDELPFGQ
-625 RAMYLMLAFD
+625 HAMYLMLAFD
-635 NPKAP
+635 DPKAP

-656 QAVAFRRLWDMV
+656 QAVAFRRMWDMV

-673 GMDRLPNREAQYT
+673 GMGRLSNREAQYT

-692 ETGVAGS
+692 ATGVAGV

-753 LAHVGPVEQAVTLTT
+753 LAHVGPIEQAVTLTT

-813 IGDAD
+813 IGGAD
-818 PTHCDARLAAVLSSE
+818 PAGCDPRLAAVLSSE

-886 EAVHDGDAISHAG
+886 QSADDDAESHAG

-909 AARITLACHG
+909 AARIALACHG
-919 ADSPEGQDA
+919 ADSPEGRDA

-940 RSADPEHW
+940 RAADPKQW
-948 YFVDL
+948 YFVDTADEDTS
-953 PHDGAT
+953 DG
-959 GGEAESRAEARGGR
+959 GPEGRSGSRNEG
-973 HIVTLSPSSVDGI
+973 HTVTLSPSSVDSI

-1000 GPQSGGVHAGFGTI
+1000 GPQSGGVRAGFGTL

-1026 LDMPGSMAA
+1026 LDMPGAVAA
-1035 ESTESRIAAVTERL
+1035 EGAGNRIAAVSERL

-1060 QGIDSPTD
+1060 QTIESPTD
-1068 RYDAMKLDR
+1068 RYAALQLDR
-1077 SAETMLTNIASYFV
+1077 SAETMMTHIATYFV
-1091 NGCDAAYP
+1091 NGCNPAYP
-1099 FRNAQY
+1099 FRNAEY

-1113 AECEVEFT
+1113 VECEAEFT

-1149 VMGTLVGGWPEGMC
+1149 VMGTLVGGWPEGIC

>member
-1 MTGMQELWQAFDAVL
+1 
-16 GGGETSALLVV
+16 
-27 GPPRCGKTEFAF
+27 
-39 EALMRALERN
+39 
-49 HGGGAMM
+49 M

-62 TADRLGNRAIRR
+62 TADRLGDRAIRR

-119 RRVVAAHLGHAEAGN
+119 RRVVAAHLDHAEAGN

-205 EAAGTGRNADRIAVQ
+205 EAAGTGRNADRTAVQ

-265 VRLQPETVPAVLVVD
+265 VRLQPEMVPAVLVVD

-295 LAVAGVRLVLV
+295 LAAAGVRLVLV

-416 ATTLYKSPREEMDD
+416 ATALYKSPREEMDD

-566 AEAVGADG
+566 AETVGADG

-656 QAVAFRRLWDMV
+656 QAVAFRRLWDMI

-673 GMDRLPNREAQYT
+673 GMDWLPNREAQYT

-813 IGDAD
+813 IGGAD
-818 PTHCDARLAAVLSSE
+818 PAGCDPRLAAVLSSE

-886 EAVHDGDAISHAG
+886 QSADDDAESHAG

-909 AARITLACHG
+909 AARIALACHG
-919 ADSPEGQDA
+919 ADSPEGRDA

-940 RSADPEHW
+940 RAADPKQW
-948 YFVDL
+948 YFVDTADEDTS
-953 PHDGAT
+953 DG
-959 GGEAESRAEARGGR
+959 GPEGRSGSRNER
-973 HIVTLSPSSVDGI
+973 HTVTLSPSSVDSI

-1000 GPQSGGVHAGFGTI
+1000 GPQSGGVRAGFGTL

-1026 LDMPGSMAA
+1026 LDMPGAVA
-1035 ESTESRIAAVTERL
+1035 TEGAGNRIAAVSERL

-1060 QGIDSPTD
+1060 QTIESPTD
-1068 RYDAMKLDR
+1068 RYAALQLDR
-1077 SAETMLTNIASYFV
+1077 SAETMMTHIATYFV
-1091 NGCDAAYP
+1091 NGCNPAYP
-1099 FRNAQY
+1099 FRNAEY

-1113 AECEVEFT
+1113 VECEAEFT

-1149 VMGTLVGGWPEGMC
+1149 VMGTLVGGWPEGIC

-1181 YQDGREAVRLID
+1181 YGDGREAVRLID

-1265 RNGAWNTEPFTL
+1265 RNGAWNTEPFAG
-1277 RYYFKDPQYLEI
+1277 RYHYKDPKYLEI

-1301 AAAWDQIVRL
+1301 AAAWNQIIRL
-1311 RGSQTLWALT
+1311 RGTQTLWALT
-1321 MVARVF
+1321 MAARVF

>member
-1 MTGMQELWQAFDAVL
+1 MQELWQTFDAVL
-16 GGGETSALLVV
+16 GGGEASALLVV

-62 TADRLGNRAIRR
+62 TADRLGDRAIRR

-119 RRVVAAHLGHAEAGN
+119 RRVVAAHLDHAEAGN

-205 EAAGTGRNADRIAVQ
+205 EAAGTGRNADRTAVQ

-254 AAVLRRVQAEE
+254 AAVLRRVQVEE
-265 VRLQPETVPAVLVVD
+265 VRLQPETVPSVLVVD

-295 LAVAGVRLVLV
+295 LSAAGVRLVLV

-389 LPIRRLDEP
+389 LPIRRLDAP
-398 GANADAGLGTSR
+398 GANVDAGLGASP

-416 ATTLYKSPREEMDD
+416 STALYKSPREEMDD

-507 VDLPLATLSSYVRAR
+507 VDLPLAALSSYVRAR
-522 VATLMACPLVAAGTQ
+522 VATLMACPLVTAGTQ

-553 SALESLAAVVQES
+553 AALESLAGVVQES
-566 AEAVGADG
+566 AETAGAEG

-582 ESWERY
+582 ESWDRY
-588 RDAVNEHRQAA
+588 RDAVDERRQAA
-599 RRAAAVNVDDGVLT
+599 RRAAAVSVDDGVLT
-613 GETADDELPFGQ
+613 GESADDELPFGQ
-625 RAMYLMLAFD
+625 HAMYLMLAFD
-635 NPKAP
+635 DPKAP

-656 QAVAFRRLWDMV
+656 QAVAFRRMWDMV

-673 GMDRLPNREAQYT
+673 GMGRLSNREAQYT

-692 ETGVAGS
+692 ATGVAGV

-753 LAHVGPVEQAVTLTT
+753 LAHVGPIEQAVTLTT

-813 IGDAD
+813 IGGAD
-818 PTHCDARLAAVLSSE
+818 PAGCDPRLAAVLSSE

-886 EAVHDGDAISHAG
+886 QSADDDAESHAG

-909 AARITLACHG
+909 AARIALACHG
-919 ADSPEGQDA
+919 ADSPEGRDA

-940 RSADPEHW
+940 RAADPKQW
-948 YFVDL
+948 YFVDTADEDTS
-953 PHDGAT
+953 DG
-959 GGEAESRAEARGGR
+959 GPEGRSGSRNER
-973 HIVTLSPSSVDGI
+973 HTVTLSPSSVDSI

-1000 GPQSGGVHAGFGTI
+1000 GPQSGGVRAGFGTL

-1026 LDMPGSMAA
+1026 LDMPGAVAA
-1035 ESTESRIAAVTERL
+1035 EGTESRIAAVTERL

-1060 QGIDSPTD
+1060 QTIESPTD
-1068 RYDAMKLDR
+1068 RYAALQLDR
-1077 SAETMLTNIASYFV
+1077 SAETMMTHIATYFV
-1091 NGCDAAYP
+1091 NGCNPAYP
-1099 FRNAQY
+1099 FRNAEY

-1113 AECEVEFT
+1113 VECEAEFT
-1121 ARFDIDDMLAAYNAI
+1121 ARFDVGDILAAYNAI
-1136 PGIEPMTSGELLA
+1136 PGAEPMTSGELLA
-1149 VMGTLVGGWPEGMC
+1149 VMGTLVGGWPEGIC

-1245 EDDGPSRSREV
+1245 EDDGPSRSFEV

-1265 RNGAWNTEPFTL
+1265 RNGAWNMEPFAG
-1277 RYYFKDPQYLEI
+1277 RYHYKDPKYLEI

-1301 AAAWDQIVRL
+1301 AAAWNQIIRL
-1311 RGSQTLWALT
+1311 RGTQTLWALT
-1321 MVARVF
+1321 MAARVF

-1342 TPDHV
+1342 TPDHA

>member
-1 MTGMQELWQAFDAVL
+1 MTGMQELWQTFDAVL
-16 GGGETSALLVV
+16 GGGEASALLVV

-62 TADRLGNRAIRR
+62 TADRLGDRAIRR

-119 RRVVAAHLGHAEAGN
+119 RRVVAAHLDHAEAGN

-205 EAAGTGRNADRIAVQ
+205 EAAGTGRNADRTAVQ

-242 YRLDASRLLVEA
+242 YRLDASRLLVET

-295 LAVAGVRLVLV
+295 LAAAGVRLVLV

-416 ATTLYKSPREEMDD
+416 ATALYKSPREEMDD

-566 AEAVGADG
+566 AETVGADG

-656 QAVAFRRLWDMV
+656 QAVAFRRLWDMI

-673 GMDRLPNREAQYT
+673 GMDWLPNREAQYT

-707 DVAGRAANDRLDVAM
+707 DVAGRAANDRLDVVM

-813 IGDAD
+813 IGGAD
-818 PTHCDARLAAVLSSE
+818 PAGCDPRLAAVLSSE

-886 EAVHDGDAISHAG
+886 QSADDDAESHAG

-909 AARITLACHG
+909 AARIALACHG
-919 ADSPEGQDA
+919 ADSPEGRDA

-940 RSADPEHW
+940 RAADPKQW
-948 YFVDL
+948 YFVDTADEDTS
-953 PHDGAT
+953 DG
-959 GGEAESRAEARGGR
+959 GPEGRSGSRNER
-973 HIVTLSPSSVDGI
+973 HTVTLSPSSVDSI

-1000 GPQSGGVHAGFGTI
+1000 GPQSGGVRAGFGTL

-1026 LDMPGSMAA
+1026 LDMPGAVA
-1035 ESTESRIAAVTERL
+1035 TEGAGNRIAAVSERL

-1060 QGIDSPTD
+1060 QTIESPTD
-1068 RYDAMKLDR
+1068 RYAALQLDR
-1077 SAETMLTNIASYFV
+1077 SAETMMTHIATYFV
-1091 NGCDAAYP
+1091 NGCNPAYP
-1099 FRNAQY
+1099 FRNAEY

-1113 AECEVEFT
+1113 VECEAEFT

-1149 VMGTLVGGWPEGMC
+1149 VMGTLVGGWPEGIC

-1181 YQDGREAVRLID
+1181 YGDGREAVRLID

-1265 RNGAWNTEPFTL
+1265 RNGAWNTEPFAG
-1277 RYYFKDPQYLEI
+1277 RYHYKDPKYLEI

-1301 AAAWDQIVRL
+1301 AAAWNQIIRL
-1311 RGSQTLWALT
+1311 RGTQTLWALT
-1321 MVARVF
+1321 MAARVF

>member
-1 MTGMQELWQAFDAVL
+1 MTGMQELWQTFDAVL
-16 GGGETSALLVV
+16 GGGEASALLVV

-119 RRVVAAHLGHAEAGN
+119 RRVVAAHLDHAEAGN

-205 EAAGTGRNADRIAVQ
+205 EAAGTGRNADRTAVQ

-254 AAVLRRVQAEE
+254 AAVLHRVQVEE
-265 VRLQPETVPAVLVVD
+265 VRLQPETVPSVLVVD

-295 LAVAGVRLVLV
+295 LSAAGVRLVLV

-416 ATTLYKSPREEMDD
+416 ATALYKSPREEMDD

-507 VDLPLATLSSYVRAR
+507 VDLPLAALSSYVRAR
-522 VATLMACPLVAAGTQ
+522 VATLMACPLVTAGTQ

-553 SALESLAAVVQES
+553 AALESLAGVVHS
-566 AEAVGADG
+566 
-574 QRHLAALI
+574 
-582 ESWERY
+582 
-588 RDAVNEHRQAA
+588 
-599 RRAAAVNVDDGVLT
+599 
-613 GETADDELPFGQ
+613 
-625 RAMYLMLAFD
+625 
-635 NPKAP
+635 K
-640 ATPVLDSLGA
+640 
-650 ILGRDP
+650 
-656 QAVAFRRLWDMV
+656 
-668 GRVAD
+668 
-673 GMDRLPNREAQYT
+673 
-686 LALAWN
+686 
-692 ETGVAGS
+692 
-699 WQRAALRN
+699 
-707 DVAGRAANDRLDVAM
+707 
-722 RLFQFA
+722 
-728 ADGSAGEDIVAFMDQ
+728 
-743 VRSMQ
+743 
-748 IEADS
+748 
-753 LAHVGPVEQAVTLTT
+753 
-768 PAGAA
+768 
-773 GNHWRHVWLPAVQQD
+773 
-788 VWPNLAERATL
+788 
-799 FGGEDLAD
+799 
-807 LMLHGR
+807 
-813 IGDAD
+813 
-818 PTHCDARLAAVLSSE
+818 
-833 KKNLLVAVTRAD
+833 
-845 ETLTISATWNEDCTP
+845 
-860 SDFLYGYLPERF
+860 
-872 IRQRDEAVFTRPGG
+872 
-886 EAVHDGDAISHAG
+886 
-899 LDADPRGLVT
+899 
-909 AARITLACHG
+909 
-919 ADSPEGQDA
+919 
-928 ASALALLAEHGV
+928 
-940 RSADPEHW
+940 
-948 YFVDL
+948 
-953 PHDGAT
+953 
-959 GGEAESRAEARGGR
+959 
-973 HIVTLSPSSVDGI
+973 
-986 WSCPVCWLLERRCS
+986 
-1000 GPQSGGVHAGFGTI
+1000 
-1014 VHEVAQRGSEER
+1014 
-1026 LDMPGSMAA
+1026 
-1035 ESTESRIAAVTERL
+1035 
-1049 MAIYRSLRRDP
+1049 
-1060 QGIDSPTD
+1060 
-1068 RYDAMKLDR
+1068 
-1077 SAETMLTNIASYFV
+1077 
-1091 NGCDAAYP
+1091 
-1099 FRNAQY
+1099 
-1105 MSVGALER
+1105 
-1113 AECEVEFT
+1113 
-1121 ARFDIDDMLAAYNAI
+1121 
-1136 PGIEPMTSGELLA
+1136 
-1149 VMGTLVGGWPEGMC
+1149 
-1163 DDLTIRLS
+1163 
-1171 GRIDRLEHRR
+1171 
-1181 YQDGREAVRLID
+1181 
-1193 YKTGRKYAITQIFN
+1193 
-1207 DLQLVCYQLGLAFP
+1207 
-1221 EDRGCVGPSP
+1221 
-1231 RMPYIAQSGLFFVR
+1231 
-1245 EDDGPSRSREV
+1245 
-1256 ESLHQPALL
+1256 
-1265 RNGAWNTEPFTL
+1265 
-1277 RYYFKDPQYLEI
+1277 
-1289 PELPE
+1289 
-1294 TPPAGVR
+1294 
-1301 AAAWDQIVRL
+1301 
-1311 RGSQTLWALT
+1311 
-1321 MVARVF
+1321 
-1327 YAAAASRSSL
+1327 
-1337 LIAHP
+1337 AHP
-1342 TPDHV
+1342 NHFP
-1347 KHCRMKASCPACAGE
+1347 
-1362 LNTVYETRQA
+1362 

>member
-1 MTGMQELWQAFDAVL
+1 MTGMQELWQTFDAVL
-16 GGGETSALLVV
+16 GGGEASALLVV

-62 TADRLGNRAIRR
+62 TADRLGDRAIRR

-81 RPVTTLSALAFA
+81 RPVTTLLALAFA

-119 RRVVAAHLGHAEAGN
+119 RRVVAAHLDHAEAGN

-205 EAAGTGRNADRIAVQ
+205 EAAGTGRNADRTAVQ

-295 LAVAGVRLVLV
+295 LAAAGVRLVLV

-416 ATTLYKSPREEMDD
+416 ATALYKSPREEMDD

-566 AEAVGADG
+566 AETVGADG

-656 QAVAFRRLWDMV
+656 QAVAFRRLWDMI

-673 GMDRLPNREAQYT
+673 GMDWLPNREAQYT

-813 IGDAD
+813 IGGAD
-818 PTHCDARLAAVLSSE
+818 PAGCDPRLAAVLSSE

-886 EAVHDGDAISHAG
+886 QSADDDAESHAG

-909 AARITLACHG
+909 AARIALACHG
-919 ADSPEGQDA
+919 ADSPEGRDA

-940 RSADPEHW
+940 RAADPKQW
-948 YFVDL
+948 YFVDTADEDTS
-953 PHDGAT
+953 DG
-959 GGEAESRAEARGGR
+959 GPEGRSGSRNER
-973 HIVTLSPSSVDGI
+973 HTVTLSPSSVDSI

-1000 GPQSGGVHAGFGTI
+1000 GPQSGGVRAGFGTL

-1026 LDMPGSMAA
+1026 LDMPGAVA
-1035 ESTESRIAAVTERL
+1035 TEGAGNRIAAVSERL

-1060 QGIDSPTD
+1060 QTIESPTD
-1068 RYDAMKLDR
+1068 RYAALQLDR
-1077 SAETMLTNIASYFV
+1077 SAETMMTHIATYFV
-1091 NGCDAAYP
+1091 NGCNPAYP
-1099 FRNAQY
+1099 FRNAEY

-1113 AECEVEFT
+1113 VECEAEFT

-1149 VMGTLVGGWPEGMC
+1149 VMGTLVGGWPEGIC

-1181 YQDGREAVRLID
+1181 YGDGREAVRLID

-1245 EDDGPSRSREV
+1245 EDDGPSRSFEV

-1265 RNGAWNTEPFTL
+1265 RNGAWNTEPFAG
-1277 RYYFKDPQYLEI
+1277 RYHYKDPKYLEI

-1301 AAAWDQIVRL
+1301 AAAWNQIIRL
-1311 RGSQTLWALT
+1311 RGTQTLWALT
-1321 MVARVF
+1321 MAARVF

-1347 KHCRMKASCPACAGE
+1347 KRCRMTTSCPACAGE

>member
-1 MTGMQELWQAFDAVL
+1 MTGMQELWQTLDAVL
-16 GGGETSALLVV
+16 GGGEASALLVV

-62 TADRLGNRAIRR
+62 TADRLGDRAIRR

-119 RRVVAAHLGHAEAGN
+119 RRVVAAHLDHAEAGN

-205 EAAGTGRNADRIAVQ
+205 EAAGTGRNADRTAVQ

-254 AAVLRRVQAEE
+254 AAVLRRVQVEE

-295 LAVAGVRLVLV
+295 LAAAGVRLVLV

-389 LPIRRLDEP
+389 LPIRRLDAP
-398 GANADAGLGTSR
+398 GANVDAGLGASP

-416 ATTLYKSPREEMDD
+416 STALYKSPREEMDD
-430 VVWRMKRLHLDQGI
+430 VVWRMKRLHLDRGI

-507 VDLPLATLSSYVRAR
+507 VDLPLAALSSYVRAR
-522 VATLMACPLVAAGTQ
+522 VATLMACPLVTAGTQ

-553 SALESLAAVVQES
+553 AALESLAGVVQES
-566 AEAVGADG
+566 AETAGAEG

-582 ESWERY
+582 ESWDRY
-588 RDAVNEHRQAA
+588 RDAVDERRQAA
-599 RRAAAVNVDDGVLT
+599 RRAAAVSVDDGVLT
-613 GETADDELPFGQ
+613 GESADDELPFGQ
-625 RAMYLMLAFD
+625 HAMYLMLAFD
-635 NPKAP
+635 DPKAP

-656 QAVAFRRLWDMV
+656 QAVAFRRMWDMV

-673 GMDRLPNREAQYT
+673 GMGRLSNREAQYT

-692 ETGVAGS
+692 ATGVAGV

-813 IGDAD
+813 IGGAD
-818 PTHCDARLAAVLSSE
+818 PAGCDPRLAAVLSSE

-886 EAVHDGDAISHAG
+886 QSADDDAESHAG

-940 RSADPEHW
+940 RAADPKQW
-948 YFVDL
+948 YFVDTADEDTS
-953 PHDGAT
+953 DG
-959 GGEAESRAEARGGR
+959 GPEGRSGSRNER
-973 HIVTLSPSSVDGI
+973 HTVTLSPSSVDSI

-1000 GPQSGGVHAGFGTI
+1000 GPQSGGVRAGFGTL

-1026 LDMPGSMAA
+1026 LDMPGAVAA
-1035 ESTESRIAAVTERL
+1035 EGAGNRIAAVSERL

-1060 QGIDSPTD
+1060 QTIESPTD
-1068 RYDAMKLDR
+1068 RYAALQLDR
-1077 SAETMLTNIASYFV
+1077 SAETMMTHIATYFV
-1091 NGCDAAYP
+1091 NGCNPAYP
-1099 FRNAQY
+1099 FRNAEY

-1113 AECEVEFT
+1113 VECEAEFT

-1149 VMGTLVGGWPEGMC
+1149 VMGTLVGGWPEGIC

>member
-1 MTGMQELWQAFDAVL
+1 MQELWQTFDAVL
-16 GGGETSALLVV
+16 GGGEASALLVV

-62 TADRLGNRAIRR
+62 TADRLGDRAIRR

-119 RRVVAAHLGHAEAGN
+119 RRVVAAHLDHAEAGN

-205 EAAGTGRNADRIAVQ
+205 EAAGTGRNADRTAVQ

-254 AAVLRRVQAEE
+254 AAVLRRVQVEE
-265 VRLQPETVPAVLVVD
+265 VRLQPETVPSVLVVD

-295 LAVAGVRLVLV
+295 LAAAGVRLVLV

-389 LPIRRLDEP
+389 LPIRRLDAP
-398 GANADAGLGTSR
+398 GANVDAGLGASR

-416 ATTLYKSPREEMDD
+416 ATALYKSPREEMDD

-507 VDLPLATLSSYVRAR
+507 VDLPLAALSSYVRAR
-522 VATLMACPLVAAGTQ
+522 VATLMACPLVTAGTQ

-553 SALESLAAVVQES
+553 SALESLAGVVQES
-566 AEAVGADG
+566 AETAGAEG

-582 ESWERY
+582 ESWDRY
-588 RDAVNEHRQAA
+588 RDAVDERRQAA
-599 RRAAAVNVDDGVLT
+599 RRAAAVSVDDGVLT
-613 GETADDELPFGQ
+613 GESADDELPFGQ
-625 RAMYLMLAFD
+625 HAMYLMLAFD
-635 NPKAP
+635 DPKAP

-656 QAVAFRRLWDMV
+656 QAVAFRRMWDMV

-673 GMDRLPNREAQYT
+673 GMGRLSNREAQYT

-692 ETGVAGS
+692 ATGVAGI

-728 ADGSAGEDIVAFMDQ
+728 ADGSAGEDIVAFMDH

-753 LAHVGPVEQAVTLTT
+753 LAHVGPIEQAVTLTT

-807 LMLHGR
+807 LMLHGHL
-813 IGDAD
+813 GDAD
-818 PTHCDARLAAVLSSE
+818 PAGCDPRLAAVLSSE

-886 EAVHDGDAISHAG
+886 QSADDDAESHAG

-909 AARITLACHG
+909 AARIALACHG
-919 ADSPEGQDA
+919 ADSPEGRDA

-940 RSADPEHW
+940 RAADPKQW
-948 YFVDL
+948 YFVDTADEDTS
-953 PHDGAT
+953 DG
-959 GGEAESRAEARGGR
+959 GPEGRSGSRNER
-973 HIVTLSPSSVDGI
+973 HTVTLSPSSVDSI

-1000 GPQSGGVHAGFGTI
+1000 GPQSGGVRAGFGTL

-1026 LDMPGSMAA
+1026 LDMPGAVAA
-1035 ESTESRIAAVTERL
+1035 EGTESRIAAVTERL

-1060 QGIDSPTD
+1060 QTIESPTD
-1068 RYDAMKLDR
+1068 RYAALQLDR
-1077 SAETMLTNIASYFV
+1077 SAETMMTHIATYFV
-1091 NGCDAAYP
+1091 NGCNPAYP
-1099 FRNAQY
+1099 FRNAEY

-1113 AECEVEFT
+1113 VECEAEFT
-1121 ARFDIDDMLAAYNAI
+1121 ARFDIDDILAAYNAI
-1136 PGIEPMTSGELLA
+1136 PGVEPMTSGELLA
-1149 VMGTLVGGWPEGMC
+1149 VMGTLVGGWPEGIC

>member
-182 LRDMLARINELGA
+182 LRDMLARINELAA

-295 LAVAGVRLVLV
+295 LAAAGVRLVLV

-416 ATTLYKSPREEMDD
+416 ATALYKSPREEMDD

-566 AEAVGADG
+566 AETVGADG

-656 QAVAFRRLWDMV
+656 QAVAFRRLWDMI

-673 GMDRLPNREAQYT
+673 GMDWLPNREAQYT

-813 IGDAD
+813 IGGAD
-818 PTHCDARLAAVLSSE
+818 PAGCDPRLAAVLSSE

-886 EAVHDGDAISHAG
+886 QSADDDAESHAG

-909 AARITLACHG
+909 AARIALACHG
-919 ADSPEGQDA
+919 ADSPEGRDA

-940 RSADPEHW
+940 RAADPKQW
-948 YFVDL
+948 YFVDTADEDTS
-953 PHDGAT
+953 DG
-959 GGEAESRAEARGGR
+959 GPEGRSGSRNER
-973 HIVTLSPSSVDGI
+973 HTVTLSPSSVDSI

-1000 GPQSGGVHAGFGTI
+1000 GPQSGGVRAGFGTL

-1026 LDMPGSMAA
+1026 LDMPGAVA
-1035 ESTESRIAAVTERL
+1035 TEGAGNRIAAVSERL

-1060 QGIDSPTD
+1060 QTIESPTD
-1068 RYDAMKLDR
+1068 RYAALQLDR
-1077 SAETMLTNIASYFV
+1077 SAETMMTHIATYFV
-1091 NGCDAAYP
+1091 NGCNPAYP
-1099 FRNAQY
+1099 FRNAEY

-1113 AECEVEFT
+1113 VECEAEFT

-1149 VMGTLVGGWPEGMC
+1149 VMGTLVGGWPEGIC

-1181 YQDGREAVRLID
+1181 YGDGREAVRLID

-1265 RNGAWNTEPFTL
+1265 RNGAWNTEPFAG
-1277 RYYFKDPQYLEI
+1277 RYHYKDPKYLEI

-1301 AAAWDQIVRL
+1301 AAAWNQIIRL
-1311 RGSQTLWALT
+1311 RGTQTLWALT
-1321 MVARVF
+1321 MAARVF

>member
-1 MTGMQELWQAFDAVL
+1 MTGMQELWQAFDVVL

-205 EAAGTGRNADRIAVQ
+205 EAAGTGRNADRTAVQ

-295 LAVAGVRLVLV
+295 LAAAGVRLVLV

-416 ATTLYKSPREEMDD
+416 ATALYKSPREEMDD

-467 RDGVPVRYSSVTR
+467 RDGVPVRYSSVMR

-566 AEAVGADG
+566 AETVGADG

-656 QAVAFRRLWDMV
+656 QAVAFRRLWDMI

-673 GMDRLPNREAQYT
+673 GMDWLPNREAQYT

-707 DVAGRAANDRLDVAM
+707 DVAGRAANDRLDVVM

-813 IGDAD
+813 IGGAD
-818 PTHCDARLAAVLSSE
+818 PAGCDPRLAAVLSSE

-886 EAVHDGDAISHAG
+886 QSADDDAESHAG

-909 AARITLACHG
+909 AARIALACHG
-919 ADSPEGQDA
+919 ADSPEGRDA

-940 RSADPEHW
+940 RAADPKQW
-948 YFVDL
+948 YFVDTADEDTS
-953 PHDGAT
+953 DG
-959 GGEAESRAEARGGR
+959 GPEGRSGSRNER
-973 HIVTLSPSSVDGI
+973 HTVTLSPSSVDSI

-1000 GPQSGGVHAGFGTI
+1000 GPQSGGVRAGFGTL

-1026 LDMPGSMAA
+1026 LDMPGAVA
-1035 ESTESRIAAVTERL
+1035 TEGAGNRIAAVSERL

-1060 QGIDSPTD
+1060 QTIESPTD
-1068 RYDAMKLDR
+1068 RYAALQLDR
-1077 SAETMLTNIASYFV
+1077 SAETMMTHIATYFV
-1091 NGCDAAYP
+1091 NGCNPAYP
-1099 FRNAQY
+1099 FRNAEY

-1113 AECEVEFT
+1113 VECEAEFT

-1149 VMGTLVGGWPEGMC
+1149 VMGTLVGGWPEGIC

-1181 YQDGREAVRLID
+1181 YGDGREAVRLID

-1265 RNGAWNTEPFTL
+1265 RNGAWNTEPFAG
-1277 RYYFKDPQYLEI
+1277 RYHYKDPKYLEI

-1301 AAAWDQIVRL
+1301 AAAWNQIIRL
-1311 RGSQTLWALT
+1311 RGTQTLWALT
-1321 MVARVF
+1321 MAARVF

>member
-1 MTGMQELWQAFDAVL
+1 
-16 GGGETSALLVV
+16 
-27 GPPRCGKTEFAF
+27 
-39 EALMRALERN
+39 
-49 HGGGAMM
+49 
-56 TVSGRV
+56 
-62 TADRLGNRAIRR
+62 
-74 MGASMKA
+74 
-81 RPVTTLSALAFA
+81 
-93 VIADARRYEDLPA
+93 
-106 PRLLNGAEQDALL
+106 
-119 RRVVAAHLGHAEAGN
+119 
-134 LCDTCVLLREYFA
+134 
-147 DDRWTD
+147 
-153 TVAPAREQSGGAT
+153 
-166 TMAMFERG
+166 
-174 VSSSFVDQ
+174 
-182 LRDMLARINELGA
+182 
-195 SFAHEREYVG
+195 
-205 EAAGTGRNADRIAVQ
+205 
-220 WRLAFALRR
+220 
-229 EYVRAIEHTYPGE
+229 
-242 YRLDASRLLVEA
+242 
-254 AAVLRRVQAEE
+254 
-265 VRLQPETVPAVLVVD
+265 
-280 DFHDATLAGLRFLEA
+280 
-295 LAVAGVRLVLV
+295 
-306 GNPDEAV
+306 
-313 QTFRGSYPEYL
+313 
-324 MGCAVRGPLHAALHR
+324 
-339 IPVSDTPADAAAP
+339 
-352 TYRDLLASRIS
+352 
-363 LSIPSPEP
+363 
-371 DDTPMPQRPG
+371 
-381 KLPRYAGS
+381 
-389 LPIRRLDEP
+389 
-398 GANADAGLGTSR
+398 
-410 LEDGTV
+410 
-416 ATTLYKSPREEMDD
+416 
-430 VVWRMKRLHLDQGI
+430 
-444 AWNDMAII
+444 
-452 AHDNATVRSFGERLR
+452 
-467 RDGVPVRYSSVTR
+467 
-480 PLKDEPFVQG
+480 
-490 LFALIELALL
+490 
-500 RRRGIDA
+500 
-507 VDLPLATLSSYVRAR
+507 
-522 VATLMACPLVAAGTQ
+522 
-537 SAEGAP
+537 
-543 ARLAPVESAM
+543 
-553 SALESLAAVVQES
+553 
-566 AEAVGADG
+566 
-574 QRHLAALI
+574 
-582 ESWERY
+582 
-588 RDAVNEHRQAA
+588 
-599 RRAAAVNVDDGVLT
+599 
-613 GETADDELPFGQ
+613 
-625 RAMYLMLAFD
+625 
-635 NPKAP
+635 
-640 ATPVLDSLGA
+640 
-650 ILGRDP
+650 
-656 QAVAFRRLWDMV
+656 
-668 GRVAD
+668 
-673 GMDRLPNREAQYT
+673 MDRLPNREAQYT

-813 IGDAD
+813 IGGAD
-818 PTHCDARLAAVLSSE
+818 PAGCDPRLAAVLSSE

-886 EAVHDGDAISHAG
+886 QSADDDAESHAG

-909 AARITLACHG
+909 AARIALACHG
-919 ADSPEGQDA
+919 ADSPEGRDA

-940 RSADPEHW
+940 RAADPKQW
-948 YFVDL
+948 YFVDTADEDTS
-953 PHDGAT
+953 DG
-959 GGEAESRAEARGGR
+959 GPEGRSGSRNER
-973 HIVTLSPSSVDGI
+973 HTVTLSPSSVDSI

-1000 GPQSGGVHAGFGTI
+1000 GPQSGGVRAGFGTL

-1026 LDMPGSMAA
+1026 LDMPGAVAA
-1035 ESTESRIAAVTERL
+1035 EGAGNRIAAVSERL

-1060 QGIDSPTD
+1060 QTIESPTD
-1068 RYDAMKLDR
+1068 RYAALQLDR
-1077 SAETMLTNIASYFV
+1077 SAETMMTHIAAYFV
-1091 NGCDAAYP
+1091 NGCNPAYP
-1099 FRNAQY
+1099 FRNAEY

-1113 AECEVEFT
+1113 VECEAEFT
-1121 ARFDIDDMLAAYNAI
+1121 ARFDVGDILAAYNAI
-1136 PGIEPMTSGELLA
+1136 PGVEPMTSGELLA
-1149 VMGTLVGGWPEGMC
+1149 VMGTLVGGWPEGIC

>member
-62 TADRLGNRAIRR
+62 TADRLGDRAIRR

-119 RRVVAAHLGHAEAGN
+119 RRVVAAHLDHAEAGN

-205 EAAGTGRNADRIAVQ
+205 EAAGTGRNADRTAVQ

-254 AAVLRRVQAEE
+254 AAVLRRVQVEE
-265 VRLQPETVPAVLVVD
+265 VRLQPETVPSVLVVD

-295 LAVAGVRLVLV
+295 LAAAGVRLVLV

-389 LPIRRLDEP
+389 LPIRRLDAP
-398 GANADAGLGTSR
+398 GANVDAGLGASP

-416 ATTLYKSPREEMDD
+416 STALYKSPREEMDD
-430 VVWRMKRLHLDQGI
+430 VAWRMKRLHLDQGI

-507 VDLPLATLSSYVRAR
+507 VDLPLAALSSYVRAR
-522 VATLMACPLVAAGTQ
+522 VATLMACPLVTAGTQ

-553 SALESLAAVVQES
+553 AALESLAGVVQES
-566 AEAVGADG
+566 AETAGAEG

-582 ESWERY
+582 ESWDRY
-588 RDAVNEHRQAA
+588 RDAVDERRQAA
-599 RRAAAVNVDDGVLT
+599 RRAAAVSVDDGVLT
-613 GETADDELPFGQ
+613 GESADDELPFGQ
-625 RAMYLMLAFD
+625 HAMYLMLAFD
-635 NPKAP
+635 DPKAP

-656 QAVAFRRLWDMV
+656 QAVAFRRMWDMV

-673 GMDRLPNREAQYT
+673 GMGRLSNREAQYT
-686 LALAWN
+686 LALSWN
-692 ETGVAGS
+692 ATGVAGV

-813 IGDAD
+813 IGGAD
-818 PTHCDARLAAVLSSE
+818 PAGCDPRLAAVLSSE

-886 EAVHDGDAISHAG
+886 QSADDDAESHAG

-909 AARITLACHG
+909 AARIALACHG
-919 ADSPEGQDA
+919 ADSPEGRDA

-940 RSADPEHW
+940 RAADPKQW
-948 YFVDL
+948 YFVDTADEDTS
-953 PHDGAT
+953 DG
-959 GGEAESRAEARGGR
+959 GPEGRSGSRNER
-973 HIVTLSPSSVDGI
+973 HTVTLSPSSVDSI

-1000 GPQSGGVHAGFGTI
+1000 GPQSGGVRAGFGTL

-1026 LDMPGSMAA
+1026 LDMPGAVAA
-1035 ESTESRIAAVTERL
+1035 EGAGNRIAAVSERL

-1060 QGIDSPTD
+1060 QTIESPTD
-1068 RYDAMKLDR
+1068 RYAALQLDR
-1077 SAETMLTNIASYFV
+1077 SAETMMTHIATYFV
-1091 NGCDAAYP
+1091 NGCNPAYP
-1099 FRNAQY
+1099 FRNAEY

-1113 AECEVEFT
+1113 VECEAEFT

-1149 VMGTLVGGWPEGMC
+1149 VMGTLVGGWPEGIC

>member
-1 MTGMQELWQAFDAVL
+1 MTGMQELWQTFDAVL
-16 GGGETSALLVV
+16 GGGEASALLVV

-62 TADRLGNRAIRR
+62 TADRLGDRAIRR

-119 RRVVAAHLGHAEAGN
+119 RRVVAAHLDHAEAGN

-205 EAAGTGRNADRIAVQ
+205 EAAGTGRNADRTAVQ

-295 LAVAGVRLVLV
+295 LAAAGVRLVLV

-371 DDTPMPQRPG
+371 DDKPMPQRPG

-416 ATTLYKSPREEMDD
+416 ATALYKSPREEMDD

-566 AEAVGADG
+566 AETVGADG

-656 QAVAFRRLWDMV
+656 QAVAFRRLWDMI

-673 GMDRLPNREAQYT
+673 GMDWLPNREAQYT

-707 DVAGRAANDRLDVAM
+707 DVAGRAANDRLDVVM

-813 IGDAD
+813 IGGAD
-818 PTHCDARLAAVLSSE
+818 PAGCDPRLAAVLSSE

-886 EAVHDGDAISHAG
+886 QSADDDAESHAG

-909 AARITLACHG
+909 AARIALACHG
-919 ADSPEGQDA
+919 ADSPEGRDA

-940 RSADPEHW
+940 RAADPKQW
-948 YFVDL
+948 YFVDTADEDTS
-953 PHDGAT
+953 DG
-959 GGEAESRAEARGGR
+959 GPEGRSGSRNER
-973 HIVTLSPSSVDGI
+973 HTVTLSPSSVDSI

-1000 GPQSGGVHAGFGTI
+1000 GPQSGGVRAGFGTL

-1026 LDMPGSMAA
+1026 LDMPGAVA
-1035 ESTESRIAAVTERL
+1035 TEGAGNRIAAVSERL

-1060 QGIDSPTD
+1060 QTIESPTD
-1068 RYDAMKLDR
+1068 RYAALQLDR
-1077 SAETMLTNIASYFV
+1077 SAETMMTHIATYFV
-1091 NGCDAAYP
+1091 NGCNPAYP
-1099 FRNAQY
+1099 FRNAEY

-1113 AECEVEFT
+1113 VECEAEFT

-1149 VMGTLVGGWPEGMC
+1149 VMGTLVGGWPEGIC

-1181 YQDGREAVRLID
+1181 YGDGREAVRLID

-1265 RNGAWNTEPFTL
+1265 RNGAWNTEPFAG
-1277 RYYFKDPQYLEI
+1277 RYHYKDPKYLEI

-1301 AAAWDQIVRL
+1301 AAAWNQIIRL
-1311 RGSQTLWALT
+1311 RGTQTLWALT
-1321 MVARVF
+1321 MAARVF

>member
-1 MTGMQELWQAFDAVL
+1 MTGMQELWQAFDVVL

-62 TADRLGNRAIRR
+62 TADRLGDRAIRR

-119 RRVVAAHLGHAEAGN
+119 RRVVAAHLDHAEAGN

-205 EAAGTGRNADRIAVQ
+205 EAAGTGRNADRTAVQ

-295 LAVAGVRLVLV
+295 LAAAGVRLVLV

-416 ATTLYKSPREEMDD
+416 ATALYKSPREEMDD

-537 SAEGAP
+537 TAEGAP

-566 AEAVGADG
+566 AETVGADG

-656 QAVAFRRLWDMV
+656 QAVAFRRLWDMI

-673 GMDRLPNREAQYT
+673 GMDWLPNREAQYT

-813 IGDAD
+813 IGGAD
-818 PTHCDARLAAVLSSE
+818 PAGCDPRLAAVLSSE

-886 EAVHDGDAISHAG
+886 QSADDDAESHAG

-909 AARITLACHG
+909 AARIALACHG
-919 ADSPEGQDA
+919 ADSPEGRDA

-940 RSADPEHW
+940 RAADPKQW
-948 YFVDL
+948 YFVDTADEDTS
-953 PHDGAT
+953 DG
-959 GGEAESRAEARGGR
+959 GPEGRSGSRNER
-973 HIVTLSPSSVDGI
+973 HTVTLSPSSVDSI

-1000 GPQSGGVHAGFGTI
+1000 GPQSGGVRAGFGTL

-1026 LDMPGSMAA
+1026 LDMPGAVA
-1035 ESTESRIAAVTERL
+1035 TEGAGNRIAAVSERL

-1060 QGIDSPTD
+1060 QTIESPTD
-1068 RYDAMKLDR
+1068 RYAALQLDR
-1077 SAETMLTNIASYFV
+1077 SAETMMTHIATYFV
-1091 NGCDAAYP
+1091 NGCNPAYP
-1099 FRNAQY
+1099 FRNAEY

-1113 AECEVEFT
+1113 VECEAEFT

-1149 VMGTLVGGWPEGMC
+1149 VMGTLVGGWPEGIC

-1181 YQDGREAVRLID
+1181 YGDGREAVRLID

-1265 RNGAWNTEPFTL
+1265 RNGAWNTEPFAG
-1277 RYYFKDPQYLEI
+1277 RYHYKDPKYLEI

-1301 AAAWDQIVRL
+1301 AAAWNQIIRL
-1311 RGSQTLWALT
+1311 RGTQTLWALT
-1321 MVARVF
+1321 MAARVF

>member
-1 MTGMQELWQAFDAVL
+1 MQELWQTFDAVL
-16 GGGETSALLVV
+16 GGGEASALLVV

-62 TADRLGNRAIRR
+62 TADRLGDRAIRR

-119 RRVVAAHLGHAEAGN
+119 RRVVAAHLDHAEAGN

-205 EAAGTGRNADRIAVQ
+205 EAAGTGRNADRTAVQ

-254 AAVLRRVQAEE
+254 AAVLRRVQVEE
-265 VRLQPETVPAVLVVD
+265 VRLQPETVPSVLVVD

-295 LAVAGVRLVLV
+295 LSAAGVRLVLV

-389 LPIRRLDEP
+389 LPIRRLDAP
-398 GANADAGLGTSR
+398 GANVDAGLGASP

-416 ATTLYKSPREEMDD
+416 STALYKSPREEMDD
-430 VVWRMKRLHLDQGI
+430 VVWRMKRLHLDRGI

-507 VDLPLATLSSYVRAR
+507 VDLPLAALSSYVRAR
-522 VATLMACPLVAAGTQ
+522 VATLMACPLVTAGTQ
-537 SAEGAP
+537 SAEGDP

-553 SALESLAAVVQES
+553 AALESLAGVVQES
-566 AEAVGADG
+566 AETAGAEG

-582 ESWERY
+582 ESWDRY
-588 RDAVNEHRQAA
+588 RDAVDERRQAA
-599 RRAAAVNVDDGVLT
+599 RRAAAVSVDDGVLT
-613 GETADDELPFGQ
+613 GESADDELPFGQ
-625 RAMYLMLAFD
+625 HAMYLMLAFD
-635 NPKAP
+635 DPKAP

-656 QAVAFRRLWDMV
+656 QAVAFRRMWDMV

-673 GMDRLPNREAQYT
+673 GMGRLSNREAQYT

-692 ETGVAGS
+692 ATGVAGV

-813 IGDAD
+813 IGGAD
-818 PTHCDARLAAVLSSE
+818 PAGCDPRLAAVLSSE

-886 EAVHDGDAISHAG
+886 QSADDDAESHAG

-909 AARITLACHG
+909 AARIALACHG
-919 ADSPEGQDA
+919 ADSPEGRDA

-940 RSADPEHW
+940 RAADPKQW
-948 YFVDL
+948 YFVDTADEDTS
-953 PHDGAT
+953 DG
-959 GGEAESRAEARGGR
+959 GPEGRSGSRNER
-973 HIVTLSPSSVDGI
+973 HTVTLSPSSVDSI

-1000 GPQSGGVHAGFGTI
+1000 GPQSGGVRAGFGTL

-1026 LDMPGSMAA
+1026 LDMPGAVAA
-1035 ESTESRIAAVTERL
+1035 EGAGNRIAAVTERL

-1060 QGIDSPTD
+1060 QTIESPTD
-1068 RYDAMKLDR
+1068 RYAALQLDR
-1077 SAETMLTNIASYFV
+1077 SAETMMTHIATYFV
-1091 NGCDAAYP
+1091 NGCNPAYP
-1099 FRNAQY
+1099 FRNAEY

-1113 AECEVEFT
+1113 VECEAEFT

-1149 VMGTLVGGWPEGMC
+1149 VMGTLVGGWPEGIC

-1277 RYYFKDPQYLEI
+1277 RYCFKDPQYLEI

>member
-1 MTGMQELWQAFDAVL
+1 MTGMQELWQTFDAVL
-16 GGGETSALLVV
+16 GGGEASALLVV

-62 TADRLGNRAIRR
+62 TADRLGDRAIRR

-119 RRVVAAHLGHAEAGN
+119 RRVVAAHLDHAEAGN

-205 EAAGTGRNADRIAVQ
+205 KAAGTGRNADRTAVQ

-295 LAVAGVRLVLV
+295 LAAAGVRLVLV

-416 ATTLYKSPREEMDD
+416 ATALYKSPREEMDD

-566 AEAVGADG
+566 AETVGADG

-656 QAVAFRRLWDMV
+656 QAVAFRRLWDMI

-673 GMDRLPNREAQYT
+673 GMDWLPNREAQYT

-707 DVAGRAANDRLDVAM
+707 DVAGRAANDRLDVVM

-813 IGDAD
+813 IGGAD
-818 PTHCDARLAAVLSSE
+818 PAGCDPRLAAVLSSE

-886 EAVHDGDAISHAG
+886 QSADDDAESHAG

-909 AARITLACHG
+909 AARIALACHG
-919 ADSPEGQDA
+919 ADSPEGRDA

-940 RSADPEHW
+940 RAADPKQW
-948 YFVDL
+948 YFVDTADEDTS
-953 PHDGAT
+953 DG
-959 GGEAESRAEARGGR
+959 GPEGRSGSRNER
-973 HIVTLSPSSVDGI
+973 HTVTLSPSSVDSI

-1000 GPQSGGVHAGFGTI
+1000 GPQSGGVRAGFGTL

-1026 LDMPGSMAA
+1026 LDMPGAVA
-1035 ESTESRIAAVTERL
+1035 TEGAGNRIAAVSERL

-1060 QGIDSPTD
+1060 QTIESPTD
-1068 RYDAMKLDR
+1068 RYAALQLDR
-1077 SAETMLTNIASYFV
+1077 SAETMMTHIATYFV
-1091 NGCDAAYP
+1091 NGCNPAYP
-1099 FRNAQY
+1099 FRNAEY

-1113 AECEVEFT
+1113 VECEAEFT

-1149 VMGTLVGGWPEGMC
+1149 VMGTLVGGWPEGIC

-1181 YQDGREAVRLID
+1181 YGDGREAVRLID

-1265 RNGAWNTEPFTL
+1265 RNGAWNTEPFAG
-1277 RYYFKDPQYLEI
+1277 RYHYKDPKYLEI

-1301 AAAWDQIVRL
+1301 AAAWNQIIRL
-1311 RGSQTLWALT
+1311 RGTQT
-1321 MVARVF
+1321 
-1327 YAAAASRSSL
+1327 
-1337 LIAHP
+1337 
-1342 TPDHV
+1342 
-1347 KHCRMKASCPACAGE
+1347 
-1362 LNTVYETRQA
+1362 

>member
-1 MTGMQELWQAFDAVL
+1 MQELWQTFDAVL
-16 GGGETSALLVV
+16 GGGEASALLVV

-205 EAAGTGRNADRIAVQ
+205 EAAGTGRNADRTAVQ

-254 AAVLRRVQAEE
+254 AAVLRRVQVEE
-265 VRLQPETVPAVLVVD
+265 VRLQPETVPSVLVVD

-295 LAVAGVRLVLV
+295 LAAAGVRLVLV

-389 LPIRRLDEP
+389 LPIRRLDAP
-398 GANADAGLGTSR
+398 GANVDAGLGASP

-416 ATTLYKSPREEMDD
+416 STALYKSPREEMDD

-507 VDLPLATLSSYVRAR
+507 VDLPLAALSSYVRAR
-522 VATLMACPLVAAGTQ
+522 VATLMACPLVTAGTQ

-553 SALESLAAVVQES
+553 AALESLAGVVQES
-566 AEAVGADG
+566 AETAGAEG

-625 RAMYLMLAFD
+625 HAMYLMLAFD
-635 NPKAP
+635 DPKAP

-656 QAVAFRRLWDMV
+656 QAVAFRRMWDMV

-673 GMDRLPNREAQYT
+673 GMGRLSNREAQYT

-692 ETGVAGS
+692 ATGVAGV

-753 LAHVGPVEQAVTLTT
+753 LAHVGPIEQAVTLTT

-813 IGDAD
+813 IGGAD
-818 PTHCDARLAAVLSSE
+818 PAGCDPRLAAVLSSE

-886 EAVHDGDAISHAG
+886 QSADDDAESHAG

-909 AARITLACHG
+909 AARIALACHG
-919 ADSPEGQDA
+919 ADSPEGRDA

-940 RSADPEHW
+940 RAADPKQW
-948 YFVDL
+948 YFVDTADEDTS
-953 PHDGAT
+953 DG
-959 GGEAESRAEARGGR
+959 GPEGRSGSRNER
-973 HIVTLSPSSVDGI
+973 HTVTLSPSSVDSI

-1000 GPQSGGVHAGFGTI
+1000 GPQSGGVRAGFGTL

-1026 LDMPGSMAA
+1026 LDMPGAVAA
-1035 ESTESRIAAVTERL
+1035 EGTESRIAAVTERL

-1060 QGIDSPTD
+1060 QTIESPTD
-1068 RYDAMKLDR
+1068 RYAALQLDR
-1077 SAETMLTNIASYFV
+1077 SAETMMTHIATYFV
-1091 NGCDAAYP
+1091 NGCNPAYP
-1099 FRNAQY
+1099 FRNAEY

-1113 AECEVEFT
+1113 VECEAEFT
-1121 ARFDIDDMLAAYNAI
+1121 ARFDVGDILAAYNAI
-1136 PGIEPMTSGELLA
+1136 PGVEPMTSGELLA
-1149 VMGTLVGGWPEGMC
+1149 VMGTLVGGWPEGIC

-1301 AAAWDQIVRL
+1301 TAAWDQIVRL

>member
-1 MTGMQELWQAFDAVL
+1 MTGMQELWQTFDAVL
-16 GGGETSALLVV
+16 GGGEASALLVV

-62 TADRLGNRAIRR
+62 TADRLGDRAIRR

-119 RRVVAAHLGHAEAGN
+119 RRVVAAHLDHAEAGN

-205 EAAGTGRNADRIAVQ
+205 EAAGTGRNADRTAVQ

-295 LAVAGVRLVLV
+295 LAAAGVRLVLV

-416 ATTLYKSPREEMDD
+416 ATALYKSPREEMDD

-566 AEAVGADG
+566 AETVGADG

-656 QAVAFRRLWDMV
+656 QAVAFRRLWDMI

-673 GMDRLPNREAQYT
+673 GMDWLPNREAQYT

-813 IGDAD
+813 IGGAD
-818 PTHCDARLAAVLSSE
+818 PAGCDPRLAAVLSSE

-886 EAVHDGDAISHAG
+886 QSADDDAESHAG

-909 AARITLACHG
+909 AARIALACHG
-919 ADSPEGQDA
+919 ADSPEGRDA

-940 RSADPEHW
+940 RAADPKQW
-948 YFVDL
+948 YFVDTADEDTS
-953 PHDGAT
+953 DG
-959 GGEAESRAEARGGR
+959 GPEGRSGSRNER
-973 HIVTLSPSSVDGI
+973 HTVTLSPSSVDSI

-1000 GPQSGGVHAGFGTI
+1000 GPQSGGVRAGFGTF

-1026 LDMPGSMAA
+1026 LDMPGAVA
-1035 ESTESRIAAVTERL
+1035 TEGAGNRIAAVSERL

-1060 QGIDSPTD
+1060 QTIESPTD
-1068 RYDAMKLDR
+1068 RYAALQLDR
-1077 SAETMLTNIASYFV
+1077 SAETMMTHIATYFV
-1091 NGCDAAYP
+1091 NGCNPAYP
-1099 FRNAQY
+1099 FRNAEY

-1113 AECEVEFT
+1113 VECEAEFT

-1149 VMGTLVGGWPEGMC
+1149 VMGTLVGGWPEGIC

-1181 YQDGREAVRLID
+1181 YGDGREAVRLID

-1265 RNGAWNTEPFTL
+1265 RNGAWNTEPFAG
-1277 RYYFKDPQYLEI
+1277 RYHYKDPKYLEI

-1301 AAAWDQIVRL
+1301 AAAWNQIIRL
-1311 RGSQTLWALT
+1311 RGTQTLWALT
-1321 MVARVF
+1321 MAARVF

>member
-1 MTGMQELWQAFDAVL
+1 MTGMQELWQTFDAVL
-16 GGGETSALLVV
+16 GGGEASALLVV

-62 TADRLGNRAIRR
+62 TADRLGDRAIRR

-119 RRVVAAHLGHAEAGN
+119 RRVVAAHLDHAEAGN

-205 EAAGTGRNADRIAVQ
+205 EAAGTGRNADRTAVQ

-254 AAVLRRVQAEE
+254 AAVLRRVQVEE
-265 VRLQPETVPAVLVVD
+265 VRLQPETVPSVLVVD

-295 LAVAGVRLVLV
+295 LAAAGVRLVLV

-389 LPIRRLDEP
+389 LPIRRLDAP
-398 GANADAGLGTSR
+398 GANVDAGLGASP

-416 ATTLYKSPREEMDD
+416 STALYKSPREEMDD
-430 VVWRMKRLHLDQGI
+430 VVWRMKRLHLDRGI

-480 PLKDEPFVQG
+480 PLRDEPFVQG

-507 VDLPLATLSSYVRAR
+507 VDLPLAALSSYVRAR
-522 VATLMACPLVAAGTQ
+522 VATLMACPLVTAGTQ

-553 SALESLAAVVQES
+553 AALESLAGVVQES
-566 AEAVGADG
+566 AETAGAEG

-582 ESWERY
+582 ESWDRY
-588 RDAVNEHRQAA
+588 RDAVDERRQAA
-599 RRAAAVNVDDGVLT
+599 RRAAAVSVDDGVLT
-613 GETADDELPFGQ
+613 GESADDELPFGQ
-625 RAMYLMLAFD
+625 HAMYLMLAFD
-635 NPKAP
+635 DPKAP

-656 QAVAFRRLWDMV
+656 QAVAFRRMWDMV

-673 GMDRLPNREAQYT
+673 GMGRLSNREAQYT

-692 ETGVAGS
+692 ATGVAGV

-813 IGDAD
+813 IGGAD
-818 PTHCDARLAAVLSSE
+818 PAGCDPRLAAVLSSE

-886 EAVHDGDAISHAG
+886 QSADDDAESHAG

-909 AARITLACHG
+909 AARIALACHG
-919 ADSPEGQDA
+919 ADSPEGRDA

-940 RSADPEHW
+940 RAADPKQW
-948 YFVDL
+948 YFVDTADEDTS
-953 PHDGAT
+953 DG
-959 GGEAESRAEARGGR
+959 GPEGRSGSRNER
-973 HIVTLSPSSVDGI
+973 HTVTLSPSSVDSI

-1000 GPQSGGVHAGFGTI
+1000 GPQSGGVRAGFGTL

-1026 LDMPGSMAA
+1026 LDMPGAVAA
-1035 ESTESRIAAVTERL
+1035 EGAGNRIAAVSERL

-1060 QGIDSPTD
+1060 QTIESPTD
-1068 RYDAMKLDR
+1068 RYAALQLDR
-1077 SAETMLTNIASYFV
+1077 SAETMMTHIATYFV
-1091 NGCDAAYP
+1091 NGCNPAYP
-1099 FRNAQY
+1099 FRNAEY

-1113 AECEVEFT
+1113 VECEAEFT

-1149 VMGTLVGGWPEGMC
+1149 VMGTLVGGWPEGIC

>member
-16 GGGETSALLVV
+16 GGGEASALLVV

-119 RRVVAAHLGHAEAGN
+119 RRVVAAHLDHAEAGN

-205 EAAGTGRNADRIAVQ
+205 EAAGTGRNADRTAVQ

-254 AAVLRRVQAEE
+254 AAVLRRVQVEE
-265 VRLQPETVPAVLVVD
+265 VRLQPETVPSVLVVD

-295 LAVAGVRLVLV
+295 LSAAGVRLVLV

-389 LPIRRLDEP
+389 LPIRRLDAP
-398 GANADAGLGTSR
+398 GANVDAGLGASP

-416 ATTLYKSPREEMDD
+416 STALYKSPREEMDD

-507 VDLPLATLSSYVRAR
+507 VDLPLAALSSYVRAR
-522 VATLMACPLVAAGTQ
+522 VATLMACPLVTAGTQ

-553 SALESLAAVVQES
+553 AALESLAGVVQES
-566 AEAVGADG
+566 AETAGAEG

-613 GETADDELPFGQ
+613 GESADDELPFGQ
-625 RAMYLMLAFD
+625 HAMYLMLAFD
-635 NPKAP
+635 DPKAP

-656 QAVAFRRLWDMV
+656 QAVAFRRMWDMV

-673 GMDRLPNREAQYT
+673 GMGRLSNREAQYT

-692 ETGVAGS
+692 ATGVAGV

-813 IGDAD
+813 IGGAD
-818 PTHCDARLAAVLSSE
+818 PAGCDPRLAAVLSSE

-845 ETLTISATWNEDCTP
+845 ETLTVSATWNEDCTP

-886 EAVHDGDAISHAG
+886 QSADDDAESHAG

-909 AARITLACHG
+909 AARIALACHG

-940 RSADPEHW
+940 RAADPKQW
-948 YFVDL
+948 YFVDTADEDTS
-953 PHDGAT
+953 DG
-959 GGEAESRAEARGGR
+959 GPEGRSGSRNER
-973 HIVTLSPSSVDGI
+973 HTVTLSPSSVDSI

-1000 GPQSGGVHAGFGTI
+1000 GPQSGGVRAGFGTL

-1026 LDMPGSMAA
+1026 LDMPGAVAA
-1035 ESTESRIAAVTERL
+1035 EGAGNRIAAVSERL

-1060 QGIDSPTD
+1060 QTIESPTD
-1068 RYDAMKLDR
+1068 RYAALQLDR
-1077 SAETMLTNIASYFV
+1077 SAETMMTHIATYFV
-1091 NGCDAAYP
+1091 NGCNPAYP
-1099 FRNAQY
+1099 FRNAEY

-1113 AECEVEFT
+1113 VECEAEFT

-1149 VMGTLVGGWPEGMC
+1149 VMGTLVGGWPEGIC

>member
-1 MTGMQELWQAFDAVL
+1 MTGMQELWQTFDAVL
-16 GGGETSALLVV
+16 GGGEASALLVV

-119 RRVVAAHLGHAEAGN
+119 RRVVAAHLDHAEAGN

-205 EAAGTGRNADRIAVQ
+205 EAAGTGRNADRTAVQ

-295 LAVAGVRLVLV
+295 LAAAGVRLVLV

-416 ATTLYKSPREEMDD
+416 ATALYKSPREEMDD

-566 AEAVGADG
+566 AETVGADG

-656 QAVAFRRLWDMV
+656 QAVAFRRLWDMI

-673 GMDRLPNREAQYT
+673 GMDWLPNREAQYT

-813 IGDAD
+813 IGGAD
-818 PTHCDARLAAVLSSE
+818 PAGCDPRLAAVLSSE

-886 EAVHDGDAISHAG
+886 QSADDDAESHAG

-909 AARITLACHG
+909 AARIALACHG
-919 ADSPEGQDA
+919 ADSPEGRDA

-940 RSADPEHW
+940 RAADPKQW
-948 YFVDL
+948 YFVDTADEDTS
-953 PHDGAT
+953 DG
-959 GGEAESRAEARGGR
+959 GPEGRSGSRNER
-973 HIVTLSPSSVDGI
+973 HTVTLSPSSVDSI

-1000 GPQSGGVHAGFGTI
+1000 GPQSGGVRAGFGTL

-1026 LDMPGSMAA
+1026 LDMPGAVA
-1035 ESTESRIAAVTERL
+1035 TEGAGNRIAAVSERL

-1060 QGIDSPTD
+1060 QTIESPTD
-1068 RYDAMKLDR
+1068 RYAALQLDR
-1077 SAETMLTNIASYFV
+1077 SAETMMTHIATYFV
-1091 NGCDAAYP
+1091 NGCNPAYP
-1099 FRNAQY
+1099 FRNAEY

-1113 AECEVEFT
+1113 VECEAEFT

-1149 VMGTLVGGWPEGMC
+1149 VMGTLVGGWPEGIC

-1181 YQDGREAVRLID
+1181 YGDGREAVRLID

-1265 RNGAWNTEPFTL
+1265 RNGAWNTEPFAG
-1277 RYYFKDPQYLEI
+1277 RYHYKDPKYLEI

-1301 AAAWDQIVRL
+1301 AAAWNQIIRL
-1311 RGSQTLWALT
+1311 RGTQTLWALT
-1321 MVARVF
+1321 MAARVF

>member
-1 MTGMQELWQAFDAVL
+1 MTGMQELWQTFDAVL
-16 GGGETSALLVV
+16 GGGEASALLVV

-62 TADRLGNRAIRR
+62 TADRLGDRAIRR

-119 RRVVAAHLGHAEAGN
+119 RRVVAAHLDHAEAGN

-205 EAAGTGRNADRIAVQ
+205 EAAGTGRNADRTAVQ

-295 LAVAGVRLVLV
+295 LAAAGVRLVLV

-416 ATTLYKSPREEMDD
+416 ATALYKSPREEMDD

-566 AEAVGADG
+566 AETVGADG

-656 QAVAFRRLWDMV
+656 QAVAFRRLWDMI

-673 GMDRLPNREAQYT
+673 GMDWLPNREAQYT

-707 DVAGRAANDRLDVAM
+707 DVAGRAANDRLDVVM

-813 IGDAD
+813 IGGAD
-818 PTHCDARLAAVLSSE
+818 PAGCDPRLAAVLSSE

-886 EAVHDGDAISHAG
+886 QSADDDAESHAG

-909 AARITLACHG
+909 AARIALACHG
-919 ADSPEGQDA
+919 ADSPEGRDA

-940 RSADPEHW
+940 RAADPKQW
-948 YFVDL
+948 YFVDTADEDTS
-953 PHDGAT
+953 DG
-959 GGEAESRAEARGGR
+959 GPEGRSGSRNER
-973 HIVTLSPSSVDGI
+973 HTVTLSPSSVDSI

-1000 GPQSGGVHAGFGTI
+1000 GPQSGGVRAGFGTL

-1026 LDMPGSMAA
+1026 LDMPGAVA
-1035 ESTESRIAAVTERL
+1035 TEGAGNRIAAVSERL

-1060 QGIDSPTD
+1060 QTIESPTD
-1068 RYDAMKLDR
+1068 RYAALQLDR
-1077 SAETMLTNIASYFV
+1077 SAETMMTHIATYFV
-1091 NGCDAAYP
+1091 NGCNPAYP
-1099 FRNAQY
+1099 FRNAEY

-1113 AECEVEFT
+1113 VECEAEFT

-1149 VMGTLVGGWPEGMC
+1149 VMGTLVGGWPEGIC

-1181 YQDGREAVRLID
+1181 YGDGREAVRLID

-1265 RNGAWNTEPFTL
+1265 RNGAWNTEPFAG
-1277 RYYFKDPQYLEI
+1277 RYHYKDPKYLEI

-1301 AAAWDQIVRL
+1301 AAAWNQIIRL
-1311 RGSQTLWALT
+1311 RGTQTLWALT
-1321 MVARVF
+1321 MAARVF

>member
-1 MTGMQELWQAFDAVL
+1 MQELWQTFDAVL
-16 GGGETSALLVV
+16 GGGEASALLVV

-119 RRVVAAHLGHAEAGN
+119 RRVVAAHLDHAEAGN

-205 EAAGTGRNADRIAVQ
+205 EAAGTGRNADRTAVQ

-254 AAVLRRVQAEE
+254 AAVLRRVQVEE
-265 VRLQPETVPAVLVVD
+265 VRLQPETVPSVLVVD

-295 LAVAGVRLVLV
+295 LAAAGVRLVLV

-389 LPIRRLDEP
+389 LPIRRLDAP
-398 GANADAGLGTSR
+398 GANVDAGLGASP

-416 ATTLYKSPREEMDD
+416 STALYKSPREEMDD

-507 VDLPLATLSSYVRAR
+507 VDLPLAALSSYVRAR
-522 VATLMACPLVAAGTQ
+522 VATLMACPLVTAGTQ

-553 SALESLAAVVQES
+553 AALESLAGVVQES
-566 AEAVGADG
+566 AETAGAEG

-635 NPKAP
+635 DSKAP

-656 QAVAFRRLWDMV
+656 QAVAFRRMWDMV

-673 GMDRLPNREAQYT
+673 GMGRLSNREAQYT

-692 ETGVAGS
+692 ATGVAGV

-813 IGDAD
+813 IGGAD
-818 PTHCDARLAAVLSSE
+818 PAGCDPRLAAVLSSE

-886 EAVHDGDAISHAG
+886 QSADDDAESHAG

-909 AARITLACHG
+909 AARIALACHG
-919 ADSPEGQDA
+919 ADSPEGRDA

-940 RSADPEHW
+940 RAADPKQW
-948 YFVDL
+948 YFVDTADEDTS
-953 PHDGAT
+953 DG
-959 GGEAESRAEARGGR
+959 GPEGRSGSRNER
-973 HIVTLSPSSVDGI
+973 HTVTLSPSSVDSI

-1000 GPQSGGVHAGFGTI
+1000 GPQSGGVRAGFGTL

-1026 LDMPGSMAA
+1026 LDMPGAVAA
-1035 ESTESRIAAVTERL
+1035 EGAGNRIAAVSERL

-1060 QGIDSPTD
+1060 QTIESPTD
-1068 RYDAMKLDR
+1068 RYAALQLDR
-1077 SAETMLTNIASYFV
+1077 SAETMMTHIATYFV
-1091 NGCDAAYP
+1091 NGCNPAYP
-1099 FRNAQY
+1099 FRNAEY

-1113 AECEVEFT
+1113 VECEAEFT

-1149 VMGTLVGGWPEGMC
+1149 VMGTLVGGWPEGIC

>member
-1 MTGMQELWQAFDAVL
+1 MQELWQTFDAVL
-16 GGGETSALLVV
+16 GGGEASALLVV

-62 TADRLGNRAIRR
+62 TADRLGDRAIRR

-119 RRVVAAHLGHAEAGN
+119 RRVVAAHLDHAEAGN

-205 EAAGTGRNADRIAVQ
+205 EAAGTGRNADRTAVQ

-254 AAVLRRVQAEE
+254 AAVLRRVQVEE
-265 VRLQPETVPAVLVVD
+265 VRLQPETVPSVLVVD

-295 LAVAGVRLVLV
+295 LSAAGVRLVLV

-363 LSIPSPEP
+363 MSIPSPEP

-389 LPIRRLDEP
+389 LPIRRLDAP
-398 GANADAGLGTSR
+398 GANVDAGLGASP

-416 ATTLYKSPREEMDD
+416 STALYKSPREEMDD

-507 VDLPLATLSSYVRAR
+507 VDLPLAALSSYVRAR
-522 VATLMACPLVAAGTQ
+522 VATLMACPLVTAGTQ

-543 ARLAPVESAM
+543 AWLAPVESAM
-553 SALESLAAVVQES
+553 AALESLAGVVQES
-566 AEAVGADG
+566 AETAGAEG

-582 ESWERY
+582 ESWDRY
-588 RDAVNEHRQAA
+588 RDAVDERRQAA
-599 RRAAAVNVDDGVLT
+599 RRAAAVSVDDGVLT
-613 GETADDELPFGQ
+613 GESADDELPFGQ
-625 RAMYLMLAFD
+625 HAMYLMLAFD
-635 NPKAP
+635 DPKAP

-656 QAVAFRRLWDMV
+656 QAVAFRRMWDMV

-673 GMDRLPNREAQYT
+673 GMGRLSNREAQYT

-692 ETGVAGS
+692 ATGVAGV

-753 LAHVGPVEQAVTLTT
+753 LAHVGPIEQAVTLTT

-813 IGDAD
+813 IGGAD
-818 PTHCDARLAAVLSSE
+818 PAGCDPRLAAVLSSE

-886 EAVHDGDAISHAG
+886 QSADDDAESHAG

-909 AARITLACHG
+909 AARIALACHG
-919 ADSPEGQDA
+919 ADSPEGWDA

-940 RSADPEHW
+940 RAADPKQW
-948 YFVDL
+948 YFVDTADEDTS
-953 PHDGAT
+953 DG
-959 GGEAESRAEARGGR
+959 GPEGRSGSRNER
-973 HIVTLSPSSVDGI
+973 HTVTLSPSSVDSI

-1000 GPQSGGVHAGFGTI
+1000 GPQSGGVRAGFGTL

-1026 LDMPGSMAA
+1026 LDMPGAVAA
-1035 ESTESRIAAVTERL
+1035 EGAGNRIAAVSERL

-1060 QGIDSPTD
+1060 QTIESPTD
-1068 RYDAMKLDR
+1068 RYAALQLDR
-1077 SAETMLTNIASYFV
+1077 SAETMMTHIATYFV
-1091 NGCDAAYP
+1091 NGCNPAYP
-1099 FRNAQY
+1099 FRNAEY

-1113 AECEVEFT
+1113 VECEAEFT

-1149 VMGTLVGGWPEGMC
+1149 VMGTLVGGWPEGIC